1 VRDWEQYVRTH
12 LSLPGLVHERESRI
26 VRELSSQLEDFYREA
41 VAGGMTEGEAD
52 AHARAQVTDWTQL
65 ASTLTDVDRPH
76 ARGHIDRWSDGLDD
90 RAHEKPGR
98 WHVMNAFAQ
107 DLKYAMRSLGKQP
120 GFAALAIAMLAVG
133 IGATVAIFALTFA
146 VLYKPLPFTEPSRL
160 MLVHLL
166 APDREAPGVSSPMI
180 WSYPKYRVFREHQQV
195 FESSSTFTGWTWN
208 LTGAGAPEQVTGELV
223 DGTYLPLLGVAP
235 QLGRSFNAEET
246 QAGGSPKL
254 AVIAH
259 GFWLN
264 RLGSDPGV
272 LGRSIGLNGVPYTI
286 IGVLPEGFR
295 GLTGQAELFVPVTTQ
310 AAADLDEKWN
320 HTYWVVARRRPDVTV
335 EQAEAAARVLGGVV
349 SREIGEPSGKQRL
362 DWGATAVSLND
373 ERVDPL
379 IRRSVLLLLAAVGSV
394 LLIVCLNLANLTL
407 ARGMARAREVA
418 IRSALG
424 ASRLRIMRQLMAESV
439 VLALVGGILGTLVAY
454 GALSAGAAFL
464 PDLRMVLP
472 RNLSAGLTRVGLSLL
487 GVDLAAFAGMAGV
500 TSLAALLFG
509 LGPAWRAS
517 RRDPIDTMKTGT
529 SGSVSHGTRGLSLR
543 NLLVVGEMAI
553 ALVVLTAGGL
563 MVKSVLRL
571 QATDL
576 GFQPRSL
583 LTVRMVLPGP
593 QYNPAR
599 ASQFIMNLIER
610 LESRPGMESVAFGS
624 CAPVSGGCNRTSA
637 KLPGGVVPPHW
648 SDTPIGVVWASPRY
662 FETMGIR
669 LVRGRLFTPQDR
681 TGQPKV
687 VVVNETAAR
696 TYWRGEDPIG
706 KRIALGQGGFG
717 DGAEVVGIVADV
729 RYGAV
734 ETTVGP
740 DAYLPLLQTPRAA
753 GFLFVRTDGGPE
765 PIIPQIRA
773 EVQALDPNLP
783 LIDVKMMASRF
794 GEATW
799 RQRSS
804 AWLLA
809 IFSLFAL
816 TLAATGIYA
825 VMSQGVEQRRREIG
839 VRLALGAG
847 RSDIL
852 RLIIG
857 RVTVMAIAGIA
868 LGLLIAV
875 PAMQLLRALLYQ
887 VTPGDPTVFVALA
900 SVVLAVTLLAGY
912 IPARR
917 ATRVDPLVTLR
928 AE

>member
-1 VRDWEQYVRTH
+1 MGT
-12 LSLPGLVHERESRI
+12 
-26 VRELSSQLEDFYREA
+26 
-41 VAGGMTEGEAD
+41 
-52 AHARAQVTDWTQL
+52 
-65 ASTLTDVDRPH
+65 
-76 ARGHIDRWSDGLDD
+76 
-90 RAHEKPGR
+90 
-98 WHVMNAFAQ
+98 FAQ
-107 DLKYAMRSLGKQP
+107 DLRYAVRSLVKQP
-120 GFAALAIAMLAVG
+120 AFSALAIAMLAIG

-146 VLYKPLPFTEPSRL
+146 VLYKPLPFADPSRL

-180 WSYPKYRVFREHQQV
+180 WSYPKYRVFRDHQQV

-223 DGTYLPLLGVAP
+223 DGTYLPLLGVSP
-235 QLGRSFNAEET
+235 RLGRSFSSEDT
-246 QAGGSPKL
+246 QAAGSPKL
-254 AVIAH
+254 AVIGH
-259 GFWLN
+259 GFWVN
-264 RLGSDPGV
+264 RLGSDRGV
-272 LGRSIGLNGVPYTI
+272 LGRSIGLNGAPYTI

-310 AAADLDEKWN
+310 PAADLEEKWN
-320 HTYWVVARRRPDVTV
+320 HTYWVVARRQADVTV

-349 SREIGEPSGKQRL
+349 SRQIGEPSGEQRSE
-362 DWGATAVSLND
+362 WGAMTVSLND

-379 IRRSVLLLLAAVGSV
+379 IRRSILLLLAAVGSV
-394 LLIVCLNLANLTL
+394 LLIVCLNLASLTL
-407 ARGMARAREVA
+407 ARGVARAREVA

-439 VLALVGGILGTLVAY
+439 VLALVGGVLGTLVAY
-454 GALSAGAAFL
+454 GTLSAGAAFL

-472 RNLSAGLTRVGLSLL
+472 RNLSAGLTRVGLGLL
-487 GVDLAAFAGMAGV
+487 GIDLASFVAIAGV

-517 RRDPIDTMKTGT
+517 RRDPIDTMKTST

-571 QATDL
+571 QATEL
-576 GFQPRSL
+576 GFRPASL
-583 LTVRMVLPGP
+583 LSVRMVLPGP

-599 ASQFIMNLIER
+599 ASQFLMDLIER
-610 LESRPGMESVAFGS
+610 LESRPGMQSVAYGS
-624 CAPVSGGCNRTSA
+624 CAPVTGGCNRTSA
-637 KLPGGVVPPHW
+637 KFPGRVLPP
-648 SDTPIGVVWASPRY
+648 DRTETPIGVLWASPRY

-669 LVRGRLFTPQDR
+669 LLRGRLFTPHDR
-681 TGQPKV
+681 AGQPKV
-687 VVVNETAAR
+687 VVVNETAAL
-696 TYWRGEDPIG
+696 TYWPGEDPIG

-717 DGAEVVGIVADV
+717 DGAEVIGIVADV
-729 RYGAV
+729 RYRAV
-734 ETTVGP
+734 ETAVLP
-740 DAYLPLLQTPRAA
+740 DAYLPLLQAPRAQ
-753 GFLFVRTDGGPE
+753 GFLFVRTDGAPE
-765 PIIPQIRA
+765 SIVPQIRT

-783 LIDVKMMASRF
+783 LIDVKMMATRF

-804 AWLLA
+804 AWLLGL
-809 IFSLFAL
+809 FSLLAL
-816 TLAATGIYA
+816 ALAATGIYA
-825 VMSQGVEQRRREIG
+825 VMAQGVEQRRREIG

-857 RVTVMAIAGIA
+857 RVTAMAIAGIA
-868 LGLLIAV
+868 LGILIAV

-887 VTPGDPTVFVALA
+887 VTPGDPSVFVGLA
-900 SVVLAVTLLAGY
+900 GVVLAVTLLAGY

-917 ATRVDPLVTLR
+917 ATRVDPVVTLR

>member
-1 VRDWEQYVRTH
+1 MGT
-12 LSLPGLVHERESRI
+12 
-26 VRELSSQLEDFYREA
+26 
-41 VAGGMTEGEAD
+41 
-52 AHARAQVTDWTQL
+52 
-65 ASTLTDVDRPH
+65 
-76 ARGHIDRWSDGLDD
+76 
-90 RAHEKPGR
+90 
-98 WHVMNAFAQ
+98 FAQ
-107 DLKYAMRSLGKQP
+107 DLRYAVRSLVKQP
-120 GFAALAIAMLAVG
+120 AFSALAIAMLAIG

-146 VLYKPLPFTEPSRL
+146 VLYKPLPFADPSRL

-180 WSYPKYRVFREHQQV
+180 WSYPKYRVFRDHQQV

-223 DGTYLPLLGVAP
+223 DGTYLPLLGVSP
-235 QLGRSFNAEET
+235 RLGRSFSSEDT
-246 QAGGSPKL
+246 QAAGSPKL
-254 AVIAH
+254 AVIGH
-259 GFWLN
+259 GFWVN
-264 RLGSDPGV
+264 RLGSDRGV
-272 LGRSIGLNGVPYTI
+272 LGRSIGLNGAPYTI

-310 AAADLDEKWN
+310 PAADLEEKWN
-320 HTYWVVARRRPDVTV
+320 HTYWVVARRQADVTV

-349 SREIGEPSGKQRL
+349 SREIGEPSGEQRSE
-362 DWGATAVSLND
+362 WGAMTVSLND

-379 IRRSVLLLLAAVGSV
+379 IRRSILLLLAAVGSV
-394 LLIVCLNLANLTL
+394 LLIVCLNLASLTL
-407 ARGMARAREVA
+407 ARGVARAREVA

-439 VLALVGGILGTLVAY
+439 VLALVGGVLGTLVAY
-454 GALSAGAAFL
+454 GTLSAGAAFL

-472 RNLSAGLTRVGLSLL
+472 RNLSAGLTRVGLGLL
-487 GVDLAAFAGMAGV
+487 GIDLASFVAIAGV

-517 RRDPIDTMKTGT
+517 RRDPIDTMKTST

-571 QATDL
+571 QATEL
-576 GFQPRSL
+576 GFRPASL
-583 LTVRMVLPGP
+583 LSVRMVLPGP

-599 ASQFIMNLIER
+599 ASQFLMDLIER
-610 LESRPGMESVAFGS
+610 LESRPGMQSVAYGS
-624 CAPVSGGCNRTSA
+624 CAPVTGGCNRTSA
-637 KLPGGVVPPHW
+637 KFPGRVLPP
-648 SDTPIGVVWASPRY
+648 DRTETPIGVLWASPRY

-669 LVRGRLFTPQDR
+669 LLRGRLFTPHDR
-681 TGQPKV
+681 AGQPKV
-687 VVVNETAAR
+687 VVVNETAAL
-696 TYWRGEDPIG
+696 TYWPGEDPIG

-717 DGAEVVGIVADV
+717 DGAEVIGIVADV
-729 RYGAV
+729 RYRAV
-734 ETTVGP
+734 ETAVLP
-740 DAYLPLLQTPRAA
+740 DAYLPLLQAPRAQ
-753 GFLFVRTDGGPE
+753 GFLFVRTDGAPE
-765 PIIPQIRA
+765 SIVPQIRT

-783 LIDVKMMASRF
+783 LIDVKMMATRF
-794 GEATW
+794 GDATW

-804 AWLLA
+804 AWLLG
-809 IFSLFAL
+809 IFSLLAL
-816 TLAATGIYA
+816 ALLATGIYA

-839 VRLALGAG
+839 VRLALGAA
-847 RSDIL
+847 RRDIL

-857 RVTVMAIAGIA
+857 RVTAMAIAGIA
-868 LGLLIAV
+868 LGVLIAV

-887 VTPGDPTVFVALA
+887 VTPGDPSVFVLLA
-900 SVVLAVTLLAGY
+900 GVVLAVTLLAGY
-912 IPARR
+912 LPARR

>member
-1 VRDWEQYVRTH
+1 MGT
-12 LSLPGLVHERESRI
+12 
-26 VRELSSQLEDFYREA
+26 
-41 VAGGMTEGEAD
+41 
-52 AHARAQVTDWTQL
+52 
-65 ASTLTDVDRPH
+65 
-76 ARGHIDRWSDGLDD
+76 
-90 RAHEKPGR
+90 
-98 WHVMNAFAQ
+98 FAQ
-107 DLKYAMRSLGKQP
+107 DLRYAVRSLVKQP
-120 GFAALAIAMLAVG
+120 AFSALAIAMLAIG

-146 VLYKPLPFTEPSRL
+146 VLYKPLPFADPSRL

-180 WSYPKYRVFREHQQV
+180 WSYPKYRVFRDHQQV

-223 DGTYLPLLGVAP
+223 DGTYLPLLGVSP
-235 QLGRSFNAEET
+235 RLGRSFSSEDT
-246 QAGGSPKL
+246 QAAGSPKL
-254 AVIAH
+254 AVIGH
-259 GFWLN
+259 GFWVN
-264 RLGSDPGV
+264 RLGSDRGV
-272 LGRSIGLNGVPYTI
+272 LGRSIGLNGAPYTI

-310 AAADLDEKWN
+310 PAADLEEKWN
-320 HTYWVVARRRPDVTV
+320 HTYWVVARRQADVTV

-349 SREIGEPSGKQRL
+349 SREIGEPSGEQRSE
-362 DWGATAVSLND
+362 WGAMAVSLND

-379 IRRSVLLLLAAVGSV
+379 IRRSILLLLAAVGSV
-394 LLIVCLNLANLTL
+394 LLIVCLNLASLTL
-407 ARGMARAREVA
+407 ARGVARAREVA

-439 VLALVGGILGTLVAY
+439 VLALVGGVLGTLVAY
-454 GALSAGAAFL
+454 GTLSAGAAFL

-472 RNLSAGLTRVGLSLL
+472 RNLSAGLTRVGLGLL
-487 GVDLAAFAGMAGV
+487 GIDLASFVAIAGV

-517 RRDPIDTMKTGT
+517 RRDPIDTMKTST

-571 QATDL
+571 QATEL
-576 GFQPRSL
+576 GFRPASL
-583 LTVRMVLPGP
+583 LSVRMVLPGP

-599 ASQFIMNLIER
+599 ASQFLMDLIER
-610 LESRPGMESVAFGS
+610 LESRPGMQSVAYGS
-624 CAPVSGGCNRTSA
+624 CAPVTGGCNRTSA
-637 KLPGGVVPPHW
+637 KFPGRVLPP
-648 SDTPIGVVWASPRY
+648 DRTETPIGVLWASPRY

-669 LVRGRLFTPQDR
+669 LLRGRLFTPHDR
-681 TGQPKV
+681 AGQPKV
-687 VVVNETAAR
+687 VVVNETAAL
-696 TYWRGEDPIG
+696 TYWPGEDPIG

-717 DGAEVVGIVADV
+717 DGAEVIGIVADV
-729 RYGAV
+729 RYRAV
-734 ETTVGP
+734 ETAVLP
-740 DAYLPLLQTPRAA
+740 DAYLPLLQAPRAQ
-753 GFLFVRTDGGPE
+753 GFLFVRTDGAPE
-765 PIIPQIRA
+765 SIVPQIRT

-783 LIDVKMMASRF
+783 LIDVKMMATRF

-804 AWLLA
+804 AWLLGL
-809 IFSLFAL
+809 FSLLAL
-816 TLAATGIYA
+816 ALAATGIYA
-825 VMSQGVEQRRREIG
+825 VMAQGVEQRRREIG

-857 RVTVMAIAGIA
+857 RVTAMAIAGIA
-868 LGLLIAV
+868 LGILMAV

-887 VTPGDPTVFVALA
+887 VTPGDPSVFVGLA
-900 SVVLAVTLLAGY
+900 GVVLAVTLLAGY

>member
-1 VRDWEQYVRTH
+1 MGT
-12 LSLPGLVHERESRI
+12 
-26 VRELSSQLEDFYREA
+26 
-41 VAGGMTEGEAD
+41 
-52 AHARAQVTDWTQL
+52 
-65 ASTLTDVDRPH
+65 
-76 ARGHIDRWSDGLDD
+76 
-90 RAHEKPGR
+90 
-98 WHVMNAFAQ
+98 FAQ
-107 DLKYAMRSLGKQP
+107 DLRYAVRSLVKQP
-120 GFAALAIAMLAVG
+120 AFSALAIAMLAIG

-146 VLYKPLPFTEPSRL
+146 VLYKPLPFADPSRL

-180 WSYPKYRVFREHQQV
+180 WSYPKYRVFRDHQQV

-223 DGTYLPLLGVAP
+223 DGTYLPLLGVSP
-235 QLGRSFNAEET
+235 RLGRSFSSEDT
-246 QAGGSPKL
+246 QAAGSPKL
-254 AVIAH
+254 AVIGH
-259 GFWLN
+259 GFWVN
-264 RLGSDPGV
+264 RLGSDRGV
-272 LGRSIGLNGVPYTI
+272 LGRSIGLNGAPYTI

-310 AAADLDEKWN
+310 PAADLEEKWN
-320 HTYWVVARRRPDVTV
+320 HTYWVVARRQADVTV

-349 SREIGEPSGKQRL
+349 SREIGEPSGEQRSE
-362 DWGATAVSLND
+362 WGAMAVSLND

-379 IRRSVLLLLAAVGSV
+379 IRRSILLLLAAVGSV
-394 LLIVCLNLANLTL
+394 LLIVCLNLASLTL
-407 ARGMARAREVA
+407 ARGVARAREVA

-439 VLALVGGILGTLVAY
+439 VLALVGGVLGTLVAY
-454 GALSAGAAFL
+454 GTLSAGAAFL

-472 RNLSAGLTRVGLSLL
+472 RNLSAGLTRVGLGLL
-487 GVDLAAFAGMAGV
+487 GIDLASFVAIAGV

-517 RRDPIDTMKTGT
+517 RRDPIDTMKTST

-571 QATDL
+571 QATEL
-576 GFQPRSL
+576 GFRPASL
-583 LTVRMVLPGP
+583 LSVRMVLPGP

-599 ASQFIMNLIER
+599 ASQFLMDLIER
-610 LESRPGMESVAFGS
+610 LESRPGMQSVAYGS
-624 CAPVSGGCNRTSA
+624 CAPVTGGCNRTSA
-637 KLPGGVVPPHW
+637 KFPGRVLPP
-648 SDTPIGVVWASPRY
+648 DRTETPIGVLWASPRY

-669 LVRGRLFTPQDR
+669 LLRGRLFTPDDR
-681 TGQPKV
+681 AGQPKV
-687 VVVNETAAR
+687 VVVNETAAL
-696 TYWRGEDPIG
+696 TYWPGEDPIG

-717 DGAEVVGIVADV
+717 DGAEVIGIVADV
-729 RYGAV
+729 RYRAV
-734 ETTVGP
+734 ETAVLP
-740 DAYLPLLQTPRAA
+740 DAYLPLLQAPRAQ
-753 GFLFVRTDGGPE
+753 GFLFVRTDGAPE
-765 PIIPQIRA
+765 SIVPQIRT

-783 LIDVKMMASRF
+783 LIDVKMMATRF

-804 AWLLA
+804 AWLLGL
-809 IFSLFAL
+809 FSLLAL
-816 TLAATGIYA
+816 ALAATGIYA
-825 VMSQGVEQRRREIG
+825 VMAQGVEQRRREIG

-857 RVTVMAIAGIA
+857 RVTAMAIAGIA
-868 LGLLIAV
+868 LGILIAV

-887 VTPGDPTVFVALA
+887 VTPGDPSVFVGLA
-900 SVVLAVTLLAGY
+900 GVVLAVTLLAGY

>member
-1 VRDWEQYVRTH
+1 MGT
-12 LSLPGLVHERESRI
+12 
-26 VRELSSQLEDFYREA
+26 
-41 VAGGMTEGEAD
+41 
-52 AHARAQVTDWTQL
+52 
-65 ASTLTDVDRPH
+65 
-76 ARGHIDRWSDGLDD
+76 
-90 RAHEKPGR
+90 
-98 WHVMNAFAQ
+98 FAQ
-107 DLKYAMRSLGKQP
+107 DLRYAVRSLVKQP
-120 GFAALAIAMLAVG
+120 AFSALAIAMLAIG

-146 VLYKPLPFTEPSRL
+146 VLYKPLPFADPSRL

-180 WSYPKYRVFREHQQV
+180 WSYPKYRVFRDHQQV

-223 DGTYLPLLGVAP
+223 DGTYLPLLGVSP
-235 QLGRSFNAEET
+235 RLGRSFSSEDT
-246 QAGGSPKL
+246 QAAGSPKL
-254 AVIAH
+254 AVIGH
-259 GFWLN
+259 GFWVN
-264 RLGSDPGV
+264 RLGSDRGV
-272 LGRSIGLNGVPYTI
+272 LGRSIGLNGAPYTI

-310 AAADLDEKWN
+310 PAADLEEKWN
-320 HTYWVVARRRPDVTV
+320 HTYWVVARRQADVTV

-349 SREIGEPSGKQRL
+349 SREIGEPSGEQRSE
-362 DWGATAVSLND
+362 WGAMAVSLND

-379 IRRSVLLLLAAVGSV
+379 IRRSILLLLAAVGSV
-394 LLIVCLNLANLTL
+394 LLIVCLNLASLTL
-407 ARGMARAREVA
+407 ARGVARAREVA

-439 VLALVGGILGTLVAY
+439 VLALVGGVLGTLVAY
-454 GALSAGAAFL
+454 GTLSAGAAFL

-472 RNLSAGLTRVGLSLL
+472 RNLSAGLTRVGLGLL
-487 GVDLAAFAGMAGV
+487 GIDLASFVAIAGV

-517 RRDPIDTMKTGT
+517 RRDPIDTMKTST

-571 QATDL
+571 QATEL
-576 GFQPRSL
+576 GFRPASL
-583 LTVRMVLPGP
+583 LSVRMVLPGP

-599 ASQFIMNLIER
+599 ASQFLMDLIER
-610 LESRPGMESVAFGS
+610 LESRPGMQSVAYGS
-624 CAPVSGGCNRTSA
+624 CAPVTGGCNRTSA
-637 KLPGGVVPPHW
+637 KFPGRVLPP
-648 SDTPIGVVWASPRY
+648 DRTETPIGVLWASPRY

-669 LVRGRLFTPQDR
+669 LLRGRLFTPHDR
-681 TGQPKV
+681 AGQPKV
-687 VVVNETAAR
+687 VVVNETAAL
-696 TYWRGEDPIG
+696 TYWPGEDPIG

-717 DGAEVVGIVADV
+717 DGAEVIGIVADV
-729 RYGAV
+729 RYRAV
-734 ETTVGP
+734 ETAVLP
-740 DAYLPLLQTPRAA
+740 DAYLPLLQAPRAQ
-753 GFLFVRTDGGPE
+753 GFLFVRTDGAPE
-765 PIIPQIRA
+765 SIVPQIRT

-783 LIDVKMMASRF
+783 LIDVKMMATRF

-804 AWLLA
+804 AWLLGL
-809 IFSLFAL
+809 FSLLAL
-816 TLAATGIYA
+816 ALAATGIYA
-825 VMSQGVEQRRREIG
+825 VMAQGVEQRRREIG
-839 VRLALGAG
+839 VGLALGAG

-857 RVTVMAIAGIA
+857 RVTAMAIAGIA
-868 LGLLIAV
+868 LGILMAV

-887 VTPGDPTVFVALA
+887 VTPGDPSVFVGLA
-900 SVVLAVTLLAGY
+900 GVVLAVTLLAGY

>member
-1 VRDWEQYVRTH
+1 MGT
-12 LSLPGLVHERESRI
+12 
-26 VRELSSQLEDFYREA
+26 
-41 VAGGMTEGEAD
+41 
-52 AHARAQVTDWTQL
+52 
-65 ASTLTDVDRPH
+65 
-76 ARGHIDRWSDGLDD
+76 
-90 RAHEKPGR
+90 
-98 WHVMNAFAQ
+98 FAQ
-107 DLKYAMRSLGKQP
+107 DLRYAVRSLVKQP
-120 GFAALAIAMLAVG
+120 AFSALAIAMLAIG

-146 VLYKPLPFTEPSRL
+146 VLYKPLPFADPSRL

-180 WSYPKYRVFREHQQV
+180 WSYPKYRVFRDHQQV

-223 DGTYLPLLGVAP
+223 DGTYLPLLGVSP
-235 QLGRSFNAEET
+235 RLGRSFSSEDT
-246 QAGGSPKL
+246 QAAGSPKL
-254 AVIAH
+254 AVIGH
-259 GFWLN
+259 GFWVN
-264 RLGSDPGV
+264 RLGSDRGV
-272 LGRSIGLNGVPYTI
+272 LGRSIGLNGAPYTI

-310 AAADLDEKWN
+310 PAADLEEKWN
-320 HTYWVVARRRPDVTV
+320 HTYWVVARRQADVTV

-349 SREIGEPSGKQRL
+349 SREIGEPSGEQRSE
-362 DWGATAVSLND
+362 WGAMAVSLND

-379 IRRSVLLLLAAVGSV
+379 IRRSILLLLAAVGSV
-394 LLIVCLNLANLTL
+394 LLIVCLNLASLTL
-407 ARGMARAREVA
+407 ARGVARAREVA

-439 VLALVGGILGTLVAY
+439 VLALVGGVLGTLVAY
-454 GALSAGAAFL
+454 GTLSAGAAFL

-472 RNLSAGLTRVGLSLL
+472 RNLSAGLTRVGLGLL
-487 GVDLAAFAGMAGV
+487 GIDLASFVAIAGV

-517 RRDPIDTMKTGT
+517 RRDPIDTMKTST

-571 QATDL
+571 QATEL
-576 GFQPRSL
+576 GFRPASL
-583 LTVRMVLPGP
+583 LSVRMVLPGP

-599 ASQFIMNLIER
+599 ASQFLMDLIER
-610 LESRPGMESVAFGS
+610 LESRPGMQSVAYGS
-624 CAPVSGGCNRTSA
+624 CAPVTGGCNRTSA
-637 KLPGGVVPPHW
+637 KFPGRVLPP
-648 SDTPIGVVWASPRY
+648 DRTETPIGVLWASPRY

-669 LVRGRLFTPQDR
+669 LLRGRLFTPHDR
-681 TGQPKV
+681 AGQPKV
-687 VVVNETAAR
+687 VVVNETAAL
-696 TYWRGEDPIG
+696 TYWPGEDPIG

-717 DGAEVVGIVADV
+717 DGAEVIGIVADV
-729 RYGAV
+729 RYRAV
-734 ETTVGP
+734 ETAVLP
-740 DAYLPLLQTPRAA
+740 DAYLPLLQAPRAQ
-753 GFLFVRTDGGPE
+753 GFLFVRTDGAPE
-765 PIIPQIRA
+765 SIVPQIRT

-783 LIDVKMMASRF
+783 LIDVKMMATRF

-804 AWLLA
+804 AWLLGL
-809 IFSLFAL
+809 FSLLAL
-816 TLAATGIYA
+816 ALAATGIYA
-825 VMSQGVEQRRREIG
+825 VMAQGVEQRRREIG

-857 RVTVMAIAGIA
+857 RVTAMAIAGIA
-868 LGLLIAV
+868 LGILIAV

-887 VTPGDPTVFVALA
+887 VTPGDPSVFVGLA
-900 SVVLAVTLLAGY
+900 GVVLAVTLLAGY

>member
-1 VRDWEQYVRTH
+1 MGT
-12 LSLPGLVHERESRI
+12 
-26 VRELSSQLEDFYREA
+26 
-41 VAGGMTEGEAD
+41 
-52 AHARAQVTDWTQL
+52 
-65 ASTLTDVDRPH
+65 
-76 ARGHIDRWSDGLDD
+76 
-90 RAHEKPGR
+90 
-98 WHVMNAFAQ
+98 FAQ
-107 DLKYAMRSLGKQP
+107 DLRYAVRSLVKQP
-120 GFAALAIAMLAVG
+120 AFSALAIAMLAIG

-146 VLYKPLPFTEPSRL
+146 VLYKPLPFADPSRL

-180 WSYPKYRVFREHQQV
+180 WSYPKYRVFRDHQQV

-223 DGTYLPLLGVAP
+223 DGTYLPLLGVSP
-235 QLGRSFNAEET
+235 RLGRSFSSEDT
-246 QAGGSPKL
+246 QAAGSPKL
-254 AVIAH
+254 AVIGH
-259 GFWLN
+259 GFWVN
-264 RLGSDPGV
+264 RLGSDRGV
-272 LGRSIGLNGVPYTI
+272 LGRSIGLNGAPYTI

-310 AAADLDEKWN
+310 PAADLEEKWN
-320 HTYWVVARRRPDVTV
+320 HTYWVVARRQADVTV

-349 SREIGEPSGKQRL
+349 SREIGEPSGEQHSE
-362 DWGATAVSLND
+362 WGAMAVSLND

-379 IRRSVLLLLAAVGSV
+379 IRRSILLLLAAVGSV
-394 LLIVCLNLANLTL
+394 LLIVCLNLASLTL
-407 ARGMARAREVA
+407 ARGVARAREVA

-439 VLALVGGILGTLVAY
+439 VLALVGGVLGTLVAY
-454 GALSAGAAFL
+454 GTLSAGAAFL

-472 RNLSAGLTRVGLSLL
+472 RNLSAGLTRVGLGLL
-487 GVDLAAFAGMAGV
+487 GIDLASFVAIAGV

-517 RRDPIDTMKTGT
+517 RRDPIDTMKTST

-571 QATDL
+571 QATEL
-576 GFQPRSL
+576 GFRPASL
-583 LTVRMVLPGP
+583 LSVRMVLPGP

-599 ASQFIMNLIER
+599 ASQFLMDLIER
-610 LESRPGMESVAFGS
+610 LESRPGMQSVAYGS
-624 CAPVSGGCNRTSA
+624 CAPVTGGCNRTSA
-637 KLPGGVVPPHW
+637 KFPGRVLPP
-648 SDTPIGVVWASPRY
+648 DRTETPIGVLWASPRY

-669 LVRGRLFTPQDR
+669 LLRGRLFTPHDR
-681 TGQPKV
+681 AGQPKV
-687 VVVNETAAR
+687 VVVNETAAL
-696 TYWRGEDPIG
+696 TYWPGEDPIG

-717 DGAEVVGIVADV
+717 DGAEVIGIVADV
-729 RYGAV
+729 RYRAV
-734 ETTVGP
+734 ETAVLP
-740 DAYLPLLQTPRAA
+740 DAYLPLLQAPRAQ
-753 GFLFVRTDGGPE
+753 GFLFVRTDGAPE
-765 PIIPQIRA
+765 SIVPQIRT

-783 LIDVKMMASRF
+783 LIDVKMMATRF

-804 AWLLA
+804 AWLLGL
-809 IFSLFAL
+809 FSLLAL
-816 TLAATGIYA
+816 ALAATGIYA
-825 VMSQGVEQRRREIG
+825 VMAQGVEQRRREIG

-857 RVTVMAIAGIA
+857 RVTAMAIAGIA
-868 LGLLIAV
+868 LGILIAV

-887 VTPGDPTVFVALA
+887 VTPGDPSVFVGLA
-900 SVVLAVTLLAGY
+900 GVVLAVTLLAGY

>member
-1 VRDWEQYVRTH
+1 MGT
-12 LSLPGLVHERESRI
+12 
-26 VRELSSQLEDFYREA
+26 
-41 VAGGMTEGEAD
+41 
-52 AHARAQVTDWTQL
+52 
-65 ASTLTDVDRPH
+65 
-76 ARGHIDRWSDGLDD
+76 
-90 RAHEKPGR
+90 
-98 WHVMNAFAQ
+98 FAQ
-107 DLKYAMRSLGKQP
+107 DLRYAVRSLVKQP
-120 GFAALAIAMLAVG
+120 AFSALAIAMLAIG

-146 VLYKPLPFTEPSRL
+146 VLYKPLPFADPSRL

-180 WSYPKYRVFREHQQV
+180 WSYPKYRVFRDHQQV

-223 DGTYLPLLGVAP
+223 DGTYLPLLGVSP
-235 QLGRSFNAEET
+235 RLGRSFSSEDT
-246 QAGGSPKL
+246 QAAGSPKL
-254 AVIAH
+254 AVIGH
-259 GFWLN
+259 GFWVN
-264 RLGSDPGV
+264 RLGSDRGV
-272 LGRSIGLNGVPYTI
+272 LGRSIGLNGAPYTI

-310 AAADLDEKWN
+310 PAADLEEKWN
-320 HTYWVVARRRPDVTV
+320 HTYWVVARRQADVTV

-349 SREIGEPSGKQRL
+349 SREIGEPSGEQRSE
-362 DWGATAVSLND
+362 WGAMAVSLND

-379 IRRSVLLLLAAVGSV
+379 IRRSILLLLAAVGSV
-394 LLIVCLNLANLTL
+394 LLIVCLNLASLTL
-407 ARGMARAREVA
+407 ARGVARAREVA

-439 VLALVGGILGTLVAY
+439 VLALVGGVLGTLVAY
-454 GALSAGAAFL
+454 GTLSAGAAFL

-472 RNLSAGLTRVGLSLL
+472 RNLSAGLTRVGLGLL
-487 GVDLAAFAGMAGV
+487 GIDLASFVAIAGV

-517 RRDPIDTMKTGT
+517 RRDPIDTMKTST

-571 QATDL
+571 QATEL
-576 GFQPRSL
+576 GFRPASL
-583 LTVRMVLPGP
+583 LSVRMVLPGP

-599 ASQFIMNLIER
+599 ASQFLMDLIER
-610 LESRPGMESVAFGS
+610 LESRPGMQSVAYGS
-624 CAPVSGGCNRTSA
+624 CAPVTGGCNRTSA
-637 KLPGGVVPPHW
+637 KFPGRVLPPNW
-648 SDTPIGVVWASPRY
+648 TETPIGVLWASPRY

-669 LVRGRLFTPQDR
+669 VLRGRLFTPQDR
-681 TGQPKV
+681 AGQPKV
-687 VVVNETAAR
+687 VVVNETAAL
-696 TYWRGEDPIG
+696 TYWPGEDPIG

-717 DGAEVVGIVADV
+717 DGAEVIGIVADV
-729 RYGAV
+729 RYRAV
-734 ETTVGP
+734 ETAVLP
-740 DAYLPLLQTPRAA
+740 DAYLPLLQAPRAQ
-753 GFLFVRTDGGPE
+753 GFLFVRTDGAPE
-765 PIIPQIRA
+765 SIVPQIRT

-783 LIDVKMMASRF
+783 LIDVKMMATRF

-804 AWLLA
+804 AWLLGL
-809 IFSLFAL
+809 FSLLAL
-816 TLAATGIYA
+816 ALAATGIYA
-825 VMSQGVEQRRREIG
+825 VMAQGVEQRRREIG

-857 RVTVMAIAGIA
+857 RVTAMAIAGIA
-868 LGLLIAV
+868 LGILIAV

-887 VTPGDPTVFVALA
+887 VTPGDPSVFVGLA
-900 SVVLAVTLLAGY
+900 GVVLAVTLLAGY

>member
-1 VRDWEQYVRTH
+1 MGT
-12 LSLPGLVHERESRI
+12 
-26 VRELSSQLEDFYREA
+26 
-41 VAGGMTEGEAD
+41 
-52 AHARAQVTDWTQL
+52 
-65 ASTLTDVDRPH
+65 
-76 ARGHIDRWSDGLDD
+76 
-90 RAHEKPGR
+90 
-98 WHVMNAFAQ
+98 FAQ
-107 DLKYAMRSLGKQP
+107 DLRYAVRSLVKQP
-120 GFAALAIAMLAVG
+120 AFSALAIAMLAIG

-146 VLYKPLPFTEPSRL
+146 VLYKPLPFADPSRL

-180 WSYPKYRVFREHQQV
+180 WSYPKYRVFRDHQQV

-223 DGTYLPLLGVAP
+223 DGTYLPLLGVSP
-235 QLGRSFNAEET
+235 RLGRSFSSEDT
-246 QAGGSPKL
+246 QAAGSPKL
-254 AVIAH
+254 AVIGH
-259 GFWLN
+259 GFWVN
-264 RLGSDPGV
+264 RLGSDRGV
-272 LGRSIGLNGVPYTI
+272 LGRSIGLNGAPYTI

-310 AAADLDEKWN
+310 PAADLEEKWN
-320 HTYWVVARRRPDVTV
+320 HTYWVVARRQADVTV

-349 SREIGEPSGKQRL
+349 SREIGEPSGEQRSE
-362 DWGATAVSLND
+362 WGAMTVSLND

-379 IRRSVLLLLAAVGSV
+379 IRRSILLLLAAVGSV
-394 LLIVCLNLANLTL
+394 LLIVCLNLASLTL
-407 ARGMARAREVA
+407 ARGVARAREVA

-439 VLALVGGILGTLVAY
+439 VLALVGGVLGTLVAY
-454 GALSAGAAFL
+454 GTLSAGAAFL

-472 RNLSAGLTRVGLSLL
+472 RNLSAGLTRVGLGLL
-487 GVDLAAFAGMAGV
+487 GIDLASFVAIAGV

-517 RRDPIDTMKTGT
+517 RRDPIDTMKTST

-571 QATDL
+571 QATEL
-576 GFQPRSL
+576 GFRPASL
-583 LTVRMVLPGP
+583 LSVRMVLPGP

-599 ASQFIMNLIER
+599 ASQFLMDLIER
-610 LESRPGMESVAFGS
+610 LESRPGMQSVAYGS
-624 CAPVSGGCNRTSA
+624 CAPVTGGCNRTSA
-637 KLPGGVVPPHW
+637 KFPGRVLPP
-648 SDTPIGVVWASPRY
+648 DRTETPIGVLWASPRY

-669 LVRGRLFTPQDR
+669 LLRGRLFTPHDR
-681 TGQPKV
+681 AGQPKV
-687 VVVNETAAR
+687 VVVNETAAL
-696 TYWRGEDPIG
+696 TYWPGEDPIG

-717 DGAEVVGIVADV
+717 DGAEVIGIVADV
-729 RYGAV
+729 RYRAV
-734 ETTVGP
+734 ETAVLP
-740 DAYLPLLQTPRAA
+740 DAYLPLLQAPRAQ
-753 GFLFVRTDGGPE
+753 GFLFVRTDGAPE
-765 PIIPQIRA
+765 SIVPQIRT

-783 LIDVKMMASRF
+783 LIDVKMMATRF

-804 AWLLA
+804 AWLLGL
-809 IFSLFAL
+809 FSLLAL
-816 TLAATGIYA
+816 ALAATGIYA
-825 VMSQGVEQRRREIG
+825 VMAQGVEQRRREIG

-857 RVTVMAIAGIA
+857 RVTAMAIAGIA
-868 LGLLIAV
+868 LGILIAV

-887 VTPGDPTVFVALA
+887 VTPGDPSVFVGLA
-900 SVVLAVTLLAGY
+900 GVVLAVTLLAGY

-917 ATRVDPLVTLR
+917 ATRVDPVVTLR

>member
-1 VRDWEQYVRTH
+1 MGT
-12 LSLPGLVHERESRI
+12 
-26 VRELSSQLEDFYREA
+26 
-41 VAGGMTEGEAD
+41 
-52 AHARAQVTDWTQL
+52 
-65 ASTLTDVDRPH
+65 
-76 ARGHIDRWSDGLDD
+76 
-90 RAHEKPGR
+90 
-98 WHVMNAFAQ
+98 FAQ
-107 DLKYAMRSLGKQP
+107 DLRYAVRSLVKQP
-120 GFAALAIAMLAVG
+120 AFSALAIAMLAIG

-146 VLYKPLPFTEPSRL
+146 VLYKPLPFADPSRL

-180 WSYPKYRVFREHQQV
+180 WSYPKYRVFRDHQQV

-223 DGTYLPLLGVAP
+223 DGTYLPLLGVSP
-235 QLGRSFNAEET
+235 RLGRSFSSEDT
-246 QAGGSPKL
+246 QAAGSPKL
-254 AVIAH
+254 AVIGH
-259 GFWLN
+259 GFWVN
-264 RLGSDPGV
+264 RLGSDRGV
-272 LGRSIGLNGVPYTI
+272 LGRSIGLNGAPYTI

-310 AAADLDEKWN
+310 PAADLEEKWN
-320 HTYWVVARRRPDVTV
+320 HTYWVVARRQADVTV
-335 EQAEAAARVLGGVV
+335 EQAEAAASVLGGVV
-349 SREIGEPSGKQRL
+349 SREIGEPSGEQRSE
-362 DWGATAVSLND
+362 WGAMTVSLND

-379 IRRSVLLLLAAVGSV
+379 IRRSILLLLAAVGSV
-394 LLIVCLNLANLTL
+394 LLIVCLNLASLTL
-407 ARGMARAREVA
+407 ARGVARAREVA

-439 VLALVGGILGTLVAY
+439 VLALVGGVLGTLVAY
-454 GALSAGAAFL
+454 GTLSAGAAFL

-472 RNLSAGLTRVGLSLL
+472 RNLSAGLTRVGLGLL
-487 GVDLAAFAGMAGV
+487 GIDLASFVAIAGV

-517 RRDPIDTMKTGT
+517 RRDPIDTMKTST

-571 QATDL
+571 QATEL
-576 GFQPRSL
+576 GFRPASL
-583 LTVRMVLPGP
+583 LSVRMVLPGP

-599 ASQFIMNLIER
+599 ASQFLMDLIER
-610 LESRPGMESVAFGS
+610 LESRPGMQSVAYGS
-624 CAPVSGGCNRTSA
+624 CAPVTGGCNRTSA
-637 KLPGGVVPPHW
+637 KFPGRVLPP
-648 SDTPIGVVWASPRY
+648 DRTETPIGVLWASPRY

-669 LVRGRLFTPQDR
+669 LLRGRLFTPHDR
-681 TGQPKV
+681 AGQPKV
-687 VVVNETAAR
+687 VVVNETAAL
-696 TYWRGEDPIG
+696 TYWPGEDPIG

-717 DGAEVVGIVADV
+717 DGAEVIGIVADV
-729 RYGAV
+729 RYRAV
-734 ETTVGP
+734 ETAVLP
-740 DAYLPLLQTPRAA
+740 DAYLPLLQAPRAQ
-753 GFLFVRTDGGPE
+753 GFLFVRTDGAPE
-765 PIIPQIRA
+765 SIVPQIRT

-783 LIDVKMMASRF
+783 LIDVKMMATRF

-804 AWLLA
+804 AWLLGL
-809 IFSLFAL
+809 FSLLAL
-816 TLAATGIYA
+816 ALAATGIYA
-825 VMSQGVEQRRREIG
+825 VMAQGVEQRRREIG

-857 RVTVMAIAGIA
+857 RVTAMAIAGIA
-868 LGLLIAV
+868 LGILIAV

-887 VTPGDPTVFVALA
+887 VTPGDPSVFVGLA
-900 SVVLAVTLLAGY
+900 GVVLAVTLLAGY

-917 ATRVDPLVTLR
+917 ATRVDPVVTLR

>member
-1 VRDWEQYVRTH
+1 MGT
-12 LSLPGLVHERESRI
+12 
-26 VRELSSQLEDFYREA
+26 
-41 VAGGMTEGEAD
+41 
-52 AHARAQVTDWTQL
+52 
-65 ASTLTDVDRPH
+65 
-76 ARGHIDRWSDGLDD
+76 
-90 RAHEKPGR
+90 
-98 WHVMNAFAQ
+98 FAQ
-107 DLKYAMRSLGKQP
+107 DLRYAVRSLVKQP
-120 GFAALAIAMLAVG
+120 AFSALAIAMLAIG

-146 VLYKPLPFTEPSRL
+146 VLYKPLPFADPSRL

-180 WSYPKYRVFREHQQV
+180 WSYPKYRVFRDHQQV

-223 DGTYLPLLGVAP
+223 DGTYLPLLGVSP
-235 QLGRSFNAEET
+235 RLGRSFSSEDT
-246 QAGGSPKL
+246 QAAGSPKL
-254 AVIAH
+254 AVIGH
-259 GFWLN
+259 GFWVN
-264 RLGSDPGV
+264 RLGSDRGV
-272 LGRSIGLNGVPYTI
+272 LGRSIGLNGAPYTI

-310 AAADLDEKWN
+310 PAADLEEKWN
-320 HTYWVVARRRPDVTV
+320 HTYWVVARRQADVTV
-335 EQAEAAARVLGGVV
+335 EQAEAAASVLGGVV
-349 SREIGEPSGKQRL
+349 SREIGEPSGEQRSE
-362 DWGATAVSLND
+362 WGAMAVSLND

-379 IRRSVLLLLAAVGSV
+379 IRRSILLLLAAVGSV
-394 LLIVCLNLANLTL
+394 LLIVCLNLASLTL
-407 ARGMARAREVA
+407 ARGVARAREVA

-439 VLALVGGILGTLVAY
+439 VLALVGGVLGTLVAY
-454 GALSAGAAFL
+454 GTLSAGAAFL

-472 RNLSAGLTRVGLSLL
+472 RNLSAGLTRVGLGLL
-487 GVDLAAFAGMAGV
+487 GIDLASFVAIAGV

-517 RRDPIDTMKTGT
+517 RRDPIDTMKTST

-571 QATDL
+571 QATEL
-576 GFQPRSL
+576 GFRPASL
-583 LTVRMVLPGP
+583 LSVRMVLPGP

-599 ASQFIMNLIER
+599 ASQFLMDLIER
-610 LESRPGMESVAFGS
+610 LESRPGMQSVAYGS
-624 CAPVSGGCNRTSA
+624 CAPVTGGCNRTSA
-637 KLPGGVVPPHW
+637 KFPGRVLPP
-648 SDTPIGVVWASPRY
+648 DRTETPIGVLWASPRY

-669 LVRGRLFTPQDR
+669 LLRGRLFTPHDR
-681 TGQPKV
+681 AGQPKV
-687 VVVNETAAR
+687 VVVNETAAL
-696 TYWRGEDPIG
+696 TYWPGEDPIG

-717 DGAEVVGIVADV
+717 DGAEVIGIVADV
-729 RYGAV
+729 RYRAV
-734 ETTVGP
+734 ETAVLP
-740 DAYLPLLQTPRAA
+740 DAYLPLLQAPRAQ
-753 GFLFVRTDGGPE
+753 GFLFVRTDGAPE
-765 PIIPQIRA
+765 SIVPQIRT

-783 LIDVKMMASRF
+783 LIDVKMMATRF

-804 AWLLA
+804 AWLLGL
-809 IFSLFAL
+809 FSLLAL
-816 TLAATGIYA
+816 ALAATGIYA
-825 VMSQGVEQRRREIG
+825 VMAQGVEQRRREIG

-857 RVTVMAIAGIA
+857 RVTAMAIAGIA
-868 LGLLIAV
+868 LGILIAV

-887 VTPGDPTVFVALA
+887 VTPGDPSVFVGLA
-900 SVVLAVTLLAGY
+900 GVVLAVTLLAGY

-917 ATRVDPLVTLR
+917 ATRVDPVVTLR

>member
-1 VRDWEQYVRTH
+1 MGT
-12 LSLPGLVHERESRI
+12 
-26 VRELSSQLEDFYREA
+26 
-41 VAGGMTEGEAD
+41 
-52 AHARAQVTDWTQL
+52 
-65 ASTLTDVDRPH
+65 
-76 ARGHIDRWSDGLDD
+76 
-90 RAHEKPGR
+90 
-98 WHVMNAFAQ
+98 FAQ
-107 DLKYAMRSLGKQP
+107 DLRYAVRSLVKQP
-120 GFAALAIAMLAVG
+120 AFSALAIAMLAIG

-146 VLYKPLPFTEPSRL
+146 VLYKPLPFADPSRL

-180 WSYPKYRVFREHQQV
+180 WSYPKYRVFRDHQQV

-223 DGTYLPLLGVAP
+223 DGTYLPLLGVSP
-235 QLGRSFNAEET
+235 RLGRSFSSEDT
-246 QAGGSPKL
+246 QAAGSPKL
-254 AVIAH
+254 AVIGH
-259 GFWLN
+259 GFWVN
-264 RLGSDPGV
+264 RLGSDRGV
-272 LGRSIGLNGVPYTI
+272 LGRSIGLNGAPYTI

-310 AAADLDEKWN
+310 PAADLEEKWN
-320 HTYWVVARRRPDVTV
+320 HTYWVVARRQADVTV

-349 SREIGEPSGKQRL
+349 SREIGEPSGEQRSE
-362 DWGATAVSLND
+362 WGAMAVSLND

-379 IRRSVLLLLAAVGSV
+379 IRRSILLLLAAVGSV
-394 LLIVCLNLANLTL
+394 LLIVCLNLASLTL
-407 ARGMARAREVA
+407 ARGVARAREVA

-439 VLALVGGILGTLVAY
+439 VLALVGGVLGTLVAY
-454 GALSAGAAFL
+454 GTLSAGAAFL

-472 RNLSAGLTRVGLSLL
+472 RNLSAGLTRVGLGLL
-487 GVDLAAFAGMAGV
+487 GIDLASFVAIAGV

-517 RRDPIDTMKTGT
+517 RRDPIDTMKTST

-571 QATDL
+571 QATEL
-576 GFQPRSL
+576 GFRPASL
-583 LTVRMVLPGP
+583 LSVRMVLPGP

-599 ASQFIMNLIER
+599 ASQFLMDLIER
-610 LESRPGMESVAFGS
+610 LESRPGMQSVAYGS
-624 CAPVSGGCNRTSA
+624 CAPVTGGCNRTSA
-637 KLPGGVVPPHW
+637 KFPGRVLPP
-648 SDTPIGVVWASPRY
+648 DRTETPIGVLWASPRY

-669 LVRGRLFTPQDR
+669 LLRGRLFTPHDR
-681 TGQPKV
+681 AGQPKV
-687 VVVNETAAR
+687 VVVNETAAL
-696 TYWRGEDPIG
+696 TYWPGEDPIG

-717 DGAEVVGIVADV
+717 DGAEVIGIVADV
-729 RYGAV
+729 RYRAV
-734 ETTVGP
+734 ETAVLP
-740 DAYLPLLQTPRAA
+740 DAYLPLLQAPRAQ
-753 GFLFVRTDGGPE
+753 GFLFVRTDGAPE
-765 PIIPQIRA
+765 SIVPQIRT
-773 EVQALDPNLP
+773 EVQALDPDLP
-783 LIDVKMMASRF
+783 LIDVKMMATRF

-804 AWLLA
+804 AWLLGL
-809 IFSLFAL
+809 FSLLAL
-816 TLAATGIYA
+816 ALAATGIYA
-825 VMSQGVEQRRREIG
+825 VMAQGVEQRRREIG

-857 RVTVMAIAGIA
+857 RVTAMAIAGIA
-868 LGLLIAV
+868 LGILIAV

-887 VTPGDPTVFVALA
+887 VTPGDPSVFVGLA
-900 SVVLAVTLLAGY
+900 GVVLAVTLLAGY

>member
-1 VRDWEQYVRTH
+1 MGT
-12 LSLPGLVHERESRI
+12 
-26 VRELSSQLEDFYREA
+26 
-41 VAGGMTEGEAD
+41 
-52 AHARAQVTDWTQL
+52 
-65 ASTLTDVDRPH
+65 
-76 ARGHIDRWSDGLDD
+76 
-90 RAHEKPGR
+90 
-98 WHVMNAFAQ
+98 FAQ
-107 DLKYAMRSLGKQP
+107 DLRYAVRSLVKQP
-120 GFAALAIAMLAVG
+120 AFSALAIAMLAIG

-146 VLYKPLPFTEPSRL
+146 VLYKPLPFADPSRL

-180 WSYPKYRVFREHQQV
+180 WSYPKYRVFRDHQQV

-223 DGTYLPLLGVAP
+223 DGTYLPLLGVSP
-235 QLGRSFNAEET
+235 RLGRSFSSEDT
-246 QAGGSPKL
+246 QAAGSPKL
-254 AVIAH
+254 AVIGH
-259 GFWLN
+259 GFWVN
-264 RLGSDPGV
+264 RLGSDRGV
-272 LGRSIGLNGVPYTI
+272 LGRSIGLNGAPYTI

-310 AAADLDEKWN
+310 PAADLEEKWN
-320 HTYWVVARRRPDVTV
+320 HTYWVVARRQADVTV

-349 SREIGEPSGKQRL
+349 SREIGEPSGEQRSE
-362 DWGATAVSLND
+362 WGAMAVSLND

-379 IRRSVLLLLAAVGSV
+379 IRRSILLLLAAVGSV
-394 LLIVCLNLANLTL
+394 LLIVCLNLASLTL
-407 ARGMARAREVA
+407 ARGVARAREVA

-439 VLALVGGILGTLVAY
+439 VLALVGGVLGTLVAY
-454 GALSAGAAFL
+454 GTLSAGAAFL

-472 RNLSAGLTRVGLSLL
+472 RNLSAGLTRVGLGLL
-487 GVDLAAFAGMAGV
+487 GIDLASFVAIAGV

-517 RRDPIDTMKTGT
+517 RRDPIDTMKTST

-571 QATDL
+571 QAIEL
-576 GFQPRSL
+576 GFRPASL
-583 LTVRMVLPGP
+583 LSVRMVLPGP

-599 ASQFIMNLIER
+599 ASQFLMDLIER
-610 LESRPGMESVAFGS
+610 LESRPGMQSVAYGS
-624 CAPVSGGCNRTSA
+624 CAPVTGGCNRTSA
-637 KLPGGVVPPHW
+637 KFPGRVLPP
-648 SDTPIGVVWASPRY
+648 DRTETPIGVLWASPRY

-669 LVRGRLFTPQDR
+669 LLRGRLFTPHDR
-681 TGQPKV
+681 AGQPKV
-687 VVVNETAAR
+687 VVVNETAAL
-696 TYWRGEDPIG
+696 TYWPGEDPIG

-717 DGAEVVGIVADV
+717 DGAEVIGIVADV
-729 RYGAV
+729 RYRAV
-734 ETTVGP
+734 ETAVLP
-740 DAYLPLLQTPRAA
+740 DAYLPLLQAPRAQ
-753 GFLFVRTDGGPE
+753 GFLFVRTDGAPE
-765 PIIPQIRA
+765 SIVPQIRT

-783 LIDVKMMASRF
+783 LIDVKMMATRF

-804 AWLLA
+804 AWLLGL
-809 IFSLFAL
+809 FSLLAL
-816 TLAATGIYA
+816 ALAATGIYA
-825 VMSQGVEQRRREIG
+825 VMAQGVEQRRREIG

-857 RVTVMAIAGIA
+857 RVTAMAIAGIA
-868 LGLLIAV
+868 LGILMAV

-887 VTPGDPTVFVALA
+887 VTPGDPSVFVGLA
-900 SVVLAVTLLAGY
+900 GVVLAVTLLAGY

-917 ATRVDPLVTLR
+917 ATRVDPVVTLR

>member
-1 VRDWEQYVRTH
+1 MGT
-12 LSLPGLVHERESRI
+12 
-26 VRELSSQLEDFYREA
+26 
-41 VAGGMTEGEAD
+41 
-52 AHARAQVTDWTQL
+52 
-65 ASTLTDVDRPH
+65 
-76 ARGHIDRWSDGLDD
+76 
-90 RAHEKPGR
+90 
-98 WHVMNAFAQ
+98 FAQ
-107 DLKYAMRSLGKQP
+107 DLRYAVRSLVKQP
-120 GFAALAIAMLAVG
+120 AFSALAIAMLAIG

-146 VLYKPLPFTEPSRL
+146 VLYKPLPFADPSRL

-180 WSYPKYRVFREHQQV
+180 WSYPKYRVFRDHQQV

-223 DGTYLPLLGVAP
+223 DGTYLPLLGVSP
-235 QLGRSFNAEET
+235 RLGRSFSSEDT
-246 QAGGSPKL
+246 QAAGSPKL
-254 AVIAH
+254 AVIGH
-259 GFWLN
+259 GFWVN
-264 RLGSDPGV
+264 RLGSDRGV
-272 LGRSIGLNGVPYTI
+272 LGRSIGLNGAPYTI

-310 AAADLDEKWN
+310 PAADLEEKWN
-320 HTYWVVARRRPDVTV
+320 HTYWVVARRQADVTV

-349 SREIGEPSGKQRL
+349 SREIGEPSGEQRSE
-362 DWGATAVSLND
+362 WGAMAVSLND

-379 IRRSVLLLLAAVGSV
+379 IRRSILLLLAAVGSV
-394 LLIVCLNLANLTL
+394 LLIVCLNLASLTL
-407 ARGMARAREVA
+407 ARGVARAREVA

-439 VLALVGGILGTLVAY
+439 VLALVGGVLGTLVAY
-454 GALSAGAAFL
+454 GTLSAGAAFL

-472 RNLSAGLTRVGLSLL
+472 RNLSAGLTRVGLGLL
-487 GVDLAAFAGMAGV
+487 GIDLASFVVIAGV

-517 RRDPIDTMKTGT
+517 RRDPIDTMKTST

-571 QATDL
+571 QATEL
-576 GFQPRSL
+576 GFQPASL
-583 LTVRMVLPGP
+583 LSVRMVLPGP

-599 ASQFIMNLIER
+599 ASQFLMDLIER
-610 LESRPGMESVAFGS
+610 LESRPGMQSVAYGS
-624 CAPVSGGCNRTSA
+624 CAPVTGGCNRTSA
-637 KLPGGVVPPHW
+637 KFPGRVLPP
-648 SDTPIGVVWASPRY
+648 DRIETPIGVLWASPRY

-669 LVRGRLFTPQDR
+669 LLRGRLFTPHDR
-681 TGQPKV
+681 AGQPKV
-687 VVVNETAAR
+687 VVVNETAAL
-696 TYWRGEDPIG
+696 TYWPGEDPIG

-717 DGAEVVGIVADV
+717 DGAEVIGIVADV
-729 RYGAV
+729 RYRAV
-734 ETTVGP
+734 ETAVLP
-740 DAYLPLLQTPRAA
+740 DAYLPLLQAPRAQ
-753 GFLFVRTDGGPE
+753 GFLFVRTDGAPE
-765 PIIPQIRA
+765 AIVPQIRT

-783 LIDVKMMASRF
+783 LIDVKMMATRF

-804 AWLLA
+804 AWLLGL
-809 IFSLFAL
+809 FSLLAL
-816 TLAATGIYA
+816 ALAATGIYA
-825 VMSQGVEQRRREIG
+825 VMAQGVEQRRREIG

-857 RVTVMAIAGIA
+857 RVTAMAIAGIA
-868 LGLLIAV
+868 LGILIAV

-887 VTPGDPTVFVALA
+887 VTPGDPSVFVGLA
-900 SVVLAVTLLAGY
+900 GVVLAVTLLAGY

>member
-1 VRDWEQYVRTH
+1 MGT
-12 LSLPGLVHERESRI
+12 
-26 VRELSSQLEDFYREA
+26 
-41 VAGGMTEGEAD
+41 
-52 AHARAQVTDWTQL
+52 
-65 ASTLTDVDRPH
+65 
-76 ARGHIDRWSDGLDD
+76 
-90 RAHEKPGR
+90 
-98 WHVMNAFAQ
+98 FAQ
-107 DLKYAMRSLGKQP
+107 DLRYAVRSLVKQP
-120 GFAALAIAMLAVG
+120 AFSALAIAMLAIG

-146 VLYKPLPFTEPSRL
+146 VLYKPLPFADPSRL

-180 WSYPKYRVFREHQQV
+180 WSYPKYRVFRDHQQV

-223 DGTYLPLLGVAP
+223 DGTYLPLLGVSP
-235 QLGRSFNAEET
+235 RLGRSFSSEDT
-246 QAGGSPKL
+246 QAAGSPKL
-254 AVIAH
+254 AVIGH
-259 GFWLN
+259 GFWVN
-264 RLGSDPGV
+264 RLGSDRGV
-272 LGRSIGLNGVPYTI
+272 LGRSIGLNGAPYTI

-310 AAADLDEKWN
+310 PAADLEEKWN
-320 HTYWVVARRRPDVTV
+320 HTYWVVARRQADVTV
-335 EQAEAAARVLGGVV
+335 EQAEAAASVLGGVV
-349 SREIGEPSGKQRL
+349 SREIGEPSGEQRSE
-362 DWGATAVSLND
+362 WGAMAVSLND

-379 IRRSVLLLLAAVGSV
+379 IRRSILLLLAAVGSV
-394 LLIVCLNLANLTL
+394 LLIVCLNLASLTL
-407 ARGMARAREVA
+407 ARGVARAREVA

-439 VLALVGGILGTLVAY
+439 VLALVGGVLGTLVAY
-454 GALSAGAAFL
+454 GTLSAGAAFL

-472 RNLSAGLTRVGLSLL
+472 RNLSAGLTRVGLGLL
-487 GVDLAAFAGMAGV
+487 GIDLASFVAIAGV

-517 RRDPIDTMKTGT
+517 RRDPIDTMKTST

-571 QATDL
+571 QATEL
-576 GFQPRSL
+576 GFRPASL
-583 LTVRMVLPGP
+583 LSVRMVLPGP

-599 ASQFIMNLIER
+599 ASQFLMDLIER
-610 LESRPGMESVAFGS
+610 LESRPGMQSVAYGS
-624 CAPVSGGCNRTSA
+624 CAPVTGGCNRTSA
-637 KLPGGVVPPHW
+637 KFPGRVLPP
-648 SDTPIGVVWASPRY
+648 DRTETPIGVLWASPRY

-669 LVRGRLFTPQDR
+669 LLRGRLFTPHDR
-681 TGQPKV
+681 AGQPKV
-687 VVVNETAAR
+687 VVVNETAAL
-696 TYWRGEDPIG
+696 TYWPGEDPIG

-717 DGAEVVGIVADV
+717 DGAEVIGIVADV
-729 RYGAV
+729 RYRAV
-734 ETTVGP
+734 ETAVLP
-740 DAYLPLLQTPRAA
+740 DAYLPLLQAPRAQ
-753 GFLFVRTDGGPE
+753 GFLFVRTDGAPE
-765 PIIPQIRA
+765 SIVPQIRT

-783 LIDVKMMASRF
+783 LIDVKMMATRF

-804 AWLLA
+804 AWLLGL
-809 IFSLFAL
+809 FSLLAL
-816 TLAATGIYA
+816 ALAATGIYA
-825 VMSQGVEQRRREIG
+825 VMAQGVEQRRREIG

-857 RVTVMAIAGIA
+857 RVTAMAIAGIA
-868 LGLLIAV
+868 LGILMAV

-887 VTPGDPTVFVALA
+887 VTPGDPSVFVGLA
-900 SVVLAVTLLAGY
+900 GVVLAVTLLAGY

>member
-1 VRDWEQYVRTH
+1 MGT
-12 LSLPGLVHERESRI
+12 
-26 VRELSSQLEDFYREA
+26 
-41 VAGGMTEGEAD
+41 
-52 AHARAQVTDWTQL
+52 
-65 ASTLTDVDRPH
+65 
-76 ARGHIDRWSDGLDD
+76 
-90 RAHEKPGR
+90 
-98 WHVMNAFAQ
+98 FAQ
-107 DLKYAMRSLGKQP
+107 DLRYAVRSLVKQP
-120 GFAALAIAMLAVG
+120 AFSALAIAMLAIG

-146 VLYKPLPFTEPSRL
+146 VLYKPLPFADPSRL

-180 WSYPKYRVFREHQQV
+180 WSYPKYRVFQDHQQV

-223 DGTYLPLLGVAP
+223 DGTYLPLLGVSP
-235 QLGRSFNAEET
+235 RLGRSFSSEDT
-246 QAGGSPKL
+246 QAAGSPKL
-254 AVIAH
+254 AVIGH
-259 GFWLN
+259 GFWVN
-264 RLGSDPGV
+264 RLGSDRGV
-272 LGRSIGLNGVPYTI
+272 LGRSIGLNGAPYTI

-310 AAADLDEKWN
+310 PAADLEEKWN
-320 HTYWVVARRRPDVTV
+320 HTYWVVARRQADVTV

-349 SREIGEPSGKQRL
+349 SREIGEPSGEQRSE
-362 DWGATAVSLND
+362 WGAMTVSLND

-379 IRRSVLLLLAAVGSV
+379 IRRSILLLLAAVGSV
-394 LLIVCLNLANLTL
+394 LLIVCLNLASLTL
-407 ARGMARAREVA
+407 ARGVARAREVA

-439 VLALVGGILGTLVAY
+439 VLALVGGVLGTLVAY
-454 GALSAGAAFL
+454 GTLSAGAAFL

-472 RNLSAGLTRVGLSLL
+472 RNLSAGLTRVGLGLL
-487 GVDLAAFAGMAGV
+487 GIDLASFVAIAGV

-517 RRDPIDTMKTGT
+517 RRDPIDTMKTST

-571 QATDL
+571 QATEL
-576 GFQPRSL
+576 GFRPASL
-583 LTVRMVLPGP
+583 LSVRMVLPGP

-599 ASQFIMNLIER
+599 ASQFLMDLIER
-610 LESRPGMESVAFGS
+610 LESRPGMQSVAYGS
-624 CAPVSGGCNRTSA
+624 CAPVTGGCNRTSA
-637 KLPGGVVPPHW
+637 KFPGRVLPP
-648 SDTPIGVVWASPRY
+648 DRTETPIGVLWASPRY

-669 LVRGRLFTPQDR
+669 LLRGRLFTPHDR
-681 TGQPKV
+681 AGQPKV
-687 VVVNETAAR
+687 VVVNETAAL
-696 TYWRGEDPIG
+696 TYWPGEDPIG

-717 DGAEVVGIVADV
+717 DGAEVIGIVADV
-729 RYGAV
+729 RYRAV
-734 ETTVGP
+734 ETAVLP
-740 DAYLPLLQTPRAA
+740 DAYLPLLQAPRAQ
-753 GFLFVRTDGGPE
+753 GFLFVRTDGAPE
-765 PIIPQIRA
+765 SIVPQIRT

-783 LIDVKMMASRF
+783 LIDVKMMATRF

-804 AWLLA
+804 AWLLGL
-809 IFSLFAL
+809 FSLLAL
-816 TLAATGIYA
+816 ALAATGIYA
-825 VMSQGVEQRRREIG
+825 VMAQGVEQRRREIG

-857 RVTVMAIAGIA
+857 RVTAMAIAGIA
-868 LGLLIAV
+868 LGILIAV

-887 VTPGDPTVFVALA
+887 VTPGDPSVFVGLA
-900 SVVLAVTLLAGY
+900 GVVLAVTLLAGY

>member
-1 VRDWEQYVRTH
+1 MGT
-12 LSLPGLVHERESRI
+12 
-26 VRELSSQLEDFYREA
+26 
-41 VAGGMTEGEAD
+41 
-52 AHARAQVTDWTQL
+52 
-65 ASTLTDVDRPH
+65 
-76 ARGHIDRWSDGLDD
+76 
-90 RAHEKPGR
+90 
-98 WHVMNAFAQ
+98 FAQ
-107 DLKYAMRSLGKQP
+107 DLRYAVRSLVKQP
-120 GFAALAIAMLAVG
+120 AFSALAIAMLAIG

-146 VLYKPLPFTEPSRL
+146 VLYKPLPFADPSRL

-180 WSYPKYRVFREHQQV
+180 WSYPKYRVFRDHQQV

-223 DGTYLPLLGVAP
+223 DGTYLPLLGVSP
-235 QLGRSFNAEET
+235 RLGRSFSSEDT
-246 QAGGSPKL
+246 QAAGSPKL
-254 AVIAH
+254 AVIGH
-259 GFWLN
+259 GFWVN
-264 RLGSDPGV
+264 RLGSDRGV
-272 LGRSIGLNGVPYTI
+272 LGRSIGLNGAPYTI

-310 AAADLDEKWN
+310 PAADLEEKWN
-320 HTYWVVARRRPDVTV
+320 HTYWVVARRQADVTV

-349 SREIGEPSGKQRL
+349 SREIGEPSGEQHSE
-362 DWGATAVSLND
+362 WGAMAVSLND

-379 IRRSVLLLLAAVGSV
+379 IRRSILLLLAAVGSV
-394 LLIVCLNLANLTL
+394 LLIVCLNLASLTL
-407 ARGMARAREVA
+407 ARGVARAREVA

-439 VLALVGGILGTLVAY
+439 VLALVGGVLGTLVAY
-454 GALSAGAAFL
+454 GTLSAGAAFL

-472 RNLSAGLTRVGLSLL
+472 RNLSAGLTRVGLGLL
-487 GVDLAAFAGMAGV
+487 GIDLASFVAIAGV

-517 RRDPIDTMKTGT
+517 RRDPIDTMKTST

-571 QATDL
+571 QATEL
-576 GFQPRSL
+576 GFRPASL
-583 LTVRMVLPGP
+583 LSVRMVLPGP

-599 ASQFIMNLIER
+599 ASQFLMDLIER
-610 LESRPGMESVAFGS
+610 LESRPGMQSVAYGS
-624 CAPVSGGCNRTSA
+624 CAPVTGGCNRTSA
-637 KLPGGVVPPHW
+637 KFPGRVLPP
-648 SDTPIGVVWASPRY
+648 DRTETPIGVLWASPRY

-669 LVRGRLFTPQDR
+669 LLRGRLFTPHDR
-681 TGQPKV
+681 AGQPKV
-687 VVVNETAAR
+687 VVVNETAAL
-696 TYWRGEDPIG
+696 TYWPGEDPIG

-717 DGAEVVGIVADV
+717 DGAEVIGIVADV
-729 RYGAV
+729 RYRAV
-734 ETTVGP
+734 ETAVLP
-740 DAYLPLLQTPRAA
+740 DAYLPLLQAPRAQ
-753 GFLFVRTDGGPE
+753 GFLFVRTDGAPE
-765 PIIPQIRA
+765 SIVPQIRT

-783 LIDVKMMASRF
+783 LIDVKMMATRF

-804 AWLLA
+804 AWLLGL
-809 IFSLFAL
+809 FSLLAL
-816 TLAATGIYA
+816 ALAATGIYA
-825 VMSQGVEQRRREIG
+825 VMAQGVEQRRREIG

-857 RVTVMAIAGIA
+857 RVTAMAIAGIA
-868 LGLLIAV
+868 LGILMAV

-887 VTPGDPTVFVALA
+887 VTPGDPSVFVGLA
-900 SVVLAVTLLAGY
+900 GVVLAVTLLAGY

>member
-1 VRDWEQYVRTH
+1 MGT
-12 LSLPGLVHERESRI
+12 
-26 VRELSSQLEDFYREA
+26 
-41 VAGGMTEGEAD
+41 
-52 AHARAQVTDWTQL
+52 
-65 ASTLTDVDRPH
+65 
-76 ARGHIDRWSDGLDD
+76 
-90 RAHEKPGR
+90 
-98 WHVMNAFAQ
+98 FAQ
-107 DLKYAMRSLGKQP
+107 DLRYAVRSLVKQP
-120 GFAALAIAMLAVG
+120 AFSALAIAMLAIG

-146 VLYKPLPFTEPSRL
+146 VLYKPLPFADPSRL

-180 WSYPKYRVFREHQQV
+180 WSYPKYRVFRDHQQV

-223 DGTYLPLLGVAP
+223 DGTYLPLLGVSP
-235 QLGRSFNAEET
+235 RLGRSFSSEDT
-246 QAGGSPKL
+246 QAAGSPKL
-254 AVIAH
+254 AVIGH
-259 GFWLN
+259 GFWVN
-264 RLGSDPGV
+264 RLGSDRGV
-272 LGRSIGLNGVPYTI
+272 LGRSIGLNGAPYTI

-295 GLTGQAELFVPVTTQ
+295 GLTGQAELFVPITTQ
-310 AAADLDEKWN
+310 PAADLEEKWN
-320 HTYWVVARRRPDVTV
+320 HTYWVVARRQADVTV

-349 SREIGEPSGKQRL
+349 SREIGEPSGEQRSE
-362 DWGATAVSLND
+362 WGAMAVSLND

-379 IRRSVLLLLAAVGSV
+379 IRRSILLLLAAVGSV
-394 LLIVCLNLANLTL
+394 LLIVCLNLASLTL
-407 ARGMARAREVA
+407 ARGVARAREVA

-439 VLALVGGILGTLVAY
+439 VLALVGGVLGTLVAY
-454 GALSAGAAFL
+454 GTLSAGAAFL

-472 RNLSAGLTRVGLSLL
+472 RNLSAGLTRVGLGLL
-487 GVDLAAFAGMAGV
+487 GIDLASFVAIAGV

-517 RRDPIDTMKTGT
+517 RRDPIDTMKTST

-571 QATDL
+571 QATEL
-576 GFQPRSL
+576 GFRPASL
-583 LTVRMVLPGP
+583 LSVRMVLPGP

-599 ASQFIMNLIER
+599 ASQFLMDLIER
-610 LESRPGMESVAFGS
+610 LESRPGMQSVAYGS
-624 CAPVSGGCNRTSA
+624 CAPVTGGCNRTSA
-637 KLPGGVVPPHW
+637 KFPGRVLPP
-648 SDTPIGVVWASPRY
+648 DRTETPIGVLWASPRY

-669 LVRGRLFTPQDR
+669 LLRGRLFTPHDR
-681 TGQPKV
+681 AGQPKV
-687 VVVNETAAR
+687 VVVNETAAL
-696 TYWRGEDPIG
+696 TYWPGEDPIG

-717 DGAEVVGIVADV
+717 DGAEVIGIVADV
-729 RYGAV
+729 RYRAV
-734 ETTVGP
+734 ETAVLP
-740 DAYLPLLQTPRAA
+740 DAYLPLLQAPRAQ
-753 GFLFVRTDGGPE
+753 GFLFVRTDGAPE
-765 PIIPQIRA
+765 SIVPQIRT
-773 EVQALDPNLP
+773 EVQALDPILP
-783 LIDVKMMASRF
+783 LIDVKMMATRF

-804 AWLLA
+804 AWLLGL
-809 IFSLFAL
+809 FSLLAL
-816 TLAATGIYA
+816 ALAATGIYA
-825 VMSQGVEQRRREIG
+825 VMAQGVEQRRREIG

-857 RVTVMAIAGIA
+857 RVTAMAIAGIA
-868 LGLLIAV
+868 LGILMAV

-887 VTPGDPTVFVALA
+887 VTPGDPSVFVGLA
-900 SVVLAVTLLAGY
+900 GVVLAVTLLAGY

-917 ATRVDPLVTLR
+917 ATRVDPVVTLR

>member
-1 VRDWEQYVRTH
+1 MGT
-12 LSLPGLVHERESRI
+12 
-26 VRELSSQLEDFYREA
+26 
-41 VAGGMTEGEAD
+41 
-52 AHARAQVTDWTQL
+52 
-65 ASTLTDVDRPH
+65 
-76 ARGHIDRWSDGLDD
+76 
-90 RAHEKPGR
+90 
-98 WHVMNAFAQ
+98 FAQ
-107 DLKYAMRSLGKQP
+107 DLRYAVRSLVKQP
-120 GFAALAIAMLAVG
+120 AFSALAIAMLAIG

-146 VLYKPLPFTEPSRL
+146 VLYKPLPFADPSRL

-180 WSYPKYRVFREHQQV
+180 WSYPKYRVFRDHQQV

-223 DGTYLPLLGVAP
+223 DGTYLPLLGVSP
-235 QLGRSFNAEET
+235 RLGRSFSSEDT
-246 QAGGSPKL
+246 QAAGSPKL
-254 AVIAH
+254 AVIGH
-259 GFWLN
+259 GFWVN
-264 RLGSDPGV
+264 RLGSDRGV
-272 LGRSIGLNGVPYTI
+272 LGRSIGLNGAPYTI

-310 AAADLDEKWN
+310 PAADLEEKWN
-320 HTYWVVARRRPDVTV
+320 HTYWVVARRQADVTV

-349 SREIGEPSGKQRL
+349 SREIGEPSGEQRSE
-362 DWGATAVSLND
+362 WGAMAVSLND

-379 IRRSVLLLLAAVGSV
+379 IRRSILLLLAAVGSV
-394 LLIVCLNLANLTL
+394 LLIVCLNLASLTL
-407 ARGMARAREVA
+407 ARGVARAREVA

-439 VLALVGGILGTLVAY
+439 VLALVGGVLGTLVAY
-454 GALSAGAAFL
+454 GTLSAGAAFL

-472 RNLSAGLTRVGLSLL
+472 RNLSAGLTRVGLGLL
-487 GVDLAAFAGMAGV
+487 GIDLASFVAIAGV

-517 RRDPIDTMKTGT
+517 RRDPIDTMKTST

-571 QATDL
+571 QATEL
-576 GFQPRSL
+576 GFRPASL
-583 LTVRMVLPGP
+583 LSVRMVLPGP

-599 ASQFIMNLIER
+599 ASQFLMDLIER
-610 LESRPGMESVAFGS
+610 LESRPGMQSVAYGS
-624 CAPVSGGCNRTSA
+624 CAPVTGGCNRTSA
-637 KLPGGVVPPHW
+637 KFPGRVLPP
-648 SDTPIGVVWASPRY
+648 DRTETPIGVLWASPRY

-669 LVRGRLFTPQDR
+669 LLRGRLFTPHDR
-681 TGQPKV
+681 AGQPKV
-687 VVVNETAAR
+687 VVVNETAAL
-696 TYWRGEDPIG
+696 TYWPGEDPIG

-717 DGAEVVGIVADV
+717 DGAEVIGIVADV
-729 RYGAV
+729 RYRAV
-734 ETTVGP
+734 ETAVLP
-740 DAYLPLLQTPRAA
+740 DAYLPLLQAPRAQ
-753 GFLFVRTDGGPE
+753 GFLFVRTDGAPE
-765 PIIPQIRA
+765 SIVPQIRT

-783 LIDVKMMASRF
+783 LIDVKMMATRF

-804 AWLLA
+804 AWLLGL
-809 IFSLFAL
+809 FSLLAL
-816 TLAATGIYA
+816 ALAATGIYA
-825 VMSQGVEQRRREIG
+825 VMAQGVEQRRREIG
-839 VRLALGAG
+839 VRLAHGAG
-847 RSDIL
+847 QSDIL

-857 RVTVMAIAGIA
+857 RVTAMAIAGIA
-868 LGLLIAV
+868 LGILIAV

-887 VTPGDPTVFVALA
+887 VTPGDPSVFVGLA
-900 SVVLAVTLLAGY
+900 GVVLAVTLLAGY

-917 ATRVDPLVTLR
+917 ATRVDPVVTLR

>member
-1 VRDWEQYVRTH
+1 MGT
-12 LSLPGLVHERESRI
+12 
-26 VRELSSQLEDFYREA
+26 
-41 VAGGMTEGEAD
+41 
-52 AHARAQVTDWTQL
+52 
-65 ASTLTDVDRPH
+65 
-76 ARGHIDRWSDGLDD
+76 
-90 RAHEKPGR
+90 
-98 WHVMNAFAQ
+98 FAQ
-107 DLKYAMRSLGKQP
+107 DLRYAVRSLVKQP
-120 GFAALAIAMLAVG
+120 AFSALAIAMLAIG

-146 VLYKPLPFTEPSRL
+146 VLYKPLPFADPSRL

-180 WSYPKYRVFREHQQV
+180 WSYPKYRVFRDHQQV

-223 DGTYLPLLGVAP
+223 DGTYLPLLGVSP
-235 QLGRSFNAEET
+235 RLGRSFSSEDT
-246 QAGGSPKL
+246 QAAGSPKL
-254 AVIAH
+254 AVIGH
-259 GFWLN
+259 GFWVN
-264 RLGSDPGV
+264 RLGSDRGV
-272 LGRSIGLNGVPYTI
+272 LGRSIGLNGAPYTI

-310 AAADLDEKWN
+310 PAADLEEKWN
-320 HTYWVVARRRPDVTV
+320 HTYWVVARRQADVTV

-349 SREIGEPSGKQRL
+349 SREIGEPSGEQRSE
-362 DWGATAVSLND
+362 WGAMAVSLND

-379 IRRSVLLLLAAVGSV
+379 IRRSILLLLAAVGSV
-394 LLIVCLNLANLTL
+394 LLIVCLNLASLTL
-407 ARGMARAREVA
+407 ARGVARAREVA

-439 VLALVGGILGTLVAY
+439 VLALVGGVLGTLVAY
-454 GALSAGAAFL
+454 GTLSAGAAFL

-472 RNLSAGLTRVGLSLL
+472 RNLSAGLTRVGLGLL
-487 GVDLAAFAGMAGV
+487 GIDLASFVAIAGV

-517 RRDPIDTMKTGT
+517 RRDPIDTMKTST

-571 QATDL
+571 QATEL
-576 GFQPRSL
+576 GFRPASL
-583 LTVRMVLPGP
+583 LSVRMVLPGP

-599 ASQFIMNLIER
+599 ASQFLMDLIER
-610 LESRPGMESVAFGS
+610 LESRPGMQSVAYGS
-624 CAPVSGGCNRTSA
+624 CAPVTGGCNRTSA
-637 KLPGGVVPPHW
+637 KFPGRVLPP
-648 SDTPIGVVWASPRY
+648 DRTETPIGVLWASPRY

-669 LVRGRLFTPQDR
+669 VLRGRLFTPQDR
-681 TGQPKV
+681 AGQPKV
-687 VVVNETAAR
+687 VVVNETAAL
-696 TYWRGEDPIG
+696 TYWPGEDPIG

-717 DGAEVVGIVADV
+717 DGAEVIGIVADV
-729 RYGAV
+729 RYRAV
-734 ETTVGP
+734 ETAVLP
-740 DAYLPLLQTPRAA
+740 DAYLPLLQAPRAQ
-753 GFLFVRTDGGPE
+753 GFLFVRTDGAPE
-765 PIIPQIRA
+765 SIVPQIRT

-783 LIDVKMMASRF
+783 LIDVKMMATRF

-804 AWLLA
+804 AWLLGL
-809 IFSLFAL
+809 FSLLAL
-816 TLAATGIYA
+816 ALAATGIYA
-825 VMSQGVEQRRREIG
+825 VMAQGVEQRRREIG

-857 RVTVMAIAGIA
+857 RVTAMAIAGIA
-868 LGLLIAV
+868 LGILIAV

-887 VTPGDPTVFVALA
+887 VTPGDPSVFVGLA
-900 SVVLAVTLLAGY
+900 GVVLAVTLLAGY

>member
-1 VRDWEQYVRTH
+1 MGT
-12 LSLPGLVHERESRI
+12 
-26 VRELSSQLEDFYREA
+26 
-41 VAGGMTEGEAD
+41 
-52 AHARAQVTDWTQL
+52 
-65 ASTLTDVDRPH
+65 
-76 ARGHIDRWSDGLDD
+76 
-90 RAHEKPGR
+90 
-98 WHVMNAFAQ
+98 FAQ
-107 DLKYAMRSLGKQP
+107 DLRYAVRSLVKQP
-120 GFAALAIAMLAVG
+120 AFSALAIAMLAIG

-146 VLYKPLPFTEPSRL
+146 VLYKPLPFADPSRL

-180 WSYPKYRVFREHQQV
+180 WSYPKYRVFRDHQQV

-223 DGTYLPLLGVAP
+223 DGTYLPLLGVSP
-235 QLGRSFNAEET
+235 RLGRSFSSEDT
-246 QAGGSPKL
+246 QAAGSPKL
-254 AVIAH
+254 AVIGH
-259 GFWLN
+259 GFWVN
-264 RLGSDPGV
+264 RLGSDRGV
-272 LGRSIGLNGVPYTI
+272 LGRSIGLNGAPYTI

-310 AAADLDEKWN
+310 PAADLEEKWN
-320 HTYWVVARRRPDVTV
+320 HTYWVVARRQADVTV

-349 SREIGEPSGKQRL
+349 SREIGEPSGEQRSE
-362 DWGATAVSLND
+362 WGAMAVSLND

-379 IRRSVLLLLAAVGSV
+379 IRRSILLLLAAVGSV
-394 LLIVCLNLANLTL
+394 LLIVCLNLASLTL
-407 ARGMARAREVA
+407 ARGVARAREVA

-439 VLALVGGILGTLVAY
+439 VLALVGGVLGTLVAY
-454 GALSAGAAFL
+454 GTLSAGAAFL

-472 RNLSAGLTRVGLSLL
+472 RNLSAGLTRVGLGLL
-487 GVDLAAFAGMAGV
+487 GIDLASFVAIAGV

-517 RRDPIDTMKTGT
+517 RRDPIDTMKTST

-571 QATDL
+571 QATEL
-576 GFQPRSL
+576 GFRPASL
-583 LTVRMVLPGP
+583 LSVRMVLPGP

-599 ASQFIMNLIER
+599 ASQFLMDLIER
-610 LESRPGMESVAFGS
+610 LESRPGMQSVAYGS
-624 CAPVSGGCNRTSA
+624 CAPVTGGCNRTSA
-637 KLPGGVVPPHW
+637 KFPGLVLPP
-648 SDTPIGVVWASPRY
+648 DRTETPIGVLWASPRY

-669 LVRGRLFTPQDR
+669 LLRGRLFTPHDR
-681 TGQPKV
+681 AGQPKV
-687 VVVNETAAR
+687 VVVNETAAL
-696 TYWRGEDPIG
+696 TYWPGEDPIG

-717 DGAEVVGIVADV
+717 DGAEVIGIVADV
-729 RYGAV
+729 RYRAV
-734 ETTVGP
+734 ETAVLP
-740 DAYLPLLQTPRAA
+740 DAYLPLLQAPRAQ
-753 GFLFVRTDGGPE
+753 GFLFVRTDGAPE
-765 PIIPQIRA
+765 SIVPQIRT

-783 LIDVKMMASRF
+783 LIDVKMMATRF

-804 AWLLA
+804 AWLLGL
-809 IFSLFAL
+809 FSLLAL
-816 TLAATGIYA
+816 ALAATGIYA
-825 VMSQGVEQRRREIG
+825 VMAQGVEQRRREIG

-857 RVTVMAIAGIA
+857 RVTAMAIAGIA
-868 LGLLIAV
+868 LGILMAV

-887 VTPGDPTVFVALA
+887 VTPGDPSVFVGLA
-900 SVVLAVTLLAGY
+900 GVVLAVTLLAGY

-917 ATRVDPLVTLR
+917 ATRVDPVVTLR

>member
-1 VRDWEQYVRTH
+1 MGT
-12 LSLPGLVHERESRI
+12 
-26 VRELSSQLEDFYREA
+26 
-41 VAGGMTEGEAD
+41 
-52 AHARAQVTDWTQL
+52 
-65 ASTLTDVDRPH
+65 
-76 ARGHIDRWSDGLDD
+76 
-90 RAHEKPGR
+90 
-98 WHVMNAFAQ
+98 FAQ
-107 DLKYAMRSLGKQP
+107 DLRYAVRSLVKQP
-120 GFAALAIAMLAVG
+120 AFSALAIAMLAIG

-146 VLYKPLPFTEPSRL
+146 VLYKPLPFADPSRL

-180 WSYPKYRVFREHQQV
+180 WSYPKYRVFRDHQQV

-223 DGTYLPLLGVAP
+223 DGTYLPLLGVSP
-235 QLGRSFNAEET
+235 RLGRSFSSEDT
-246 QAGGSPKL
+246 QAAGSPKL
-254 AVIAH
+254 AVIGH
-259 GFWLN
+259 GFWVN
-264 RLGSDPGV
+264 RLGSDRGV
-272 LGRSIGLNGVPYTI
+272 LGRSIGLNGAPYTI

-310 AAADLDEKWN
+310 PAADLEEKWN
-320 HTYWVVARRRPDVTV
+320 HTYWVVARRQADVTV

-349 SREIGEPSGKQRL
+349 SREIGEPSGEQRSE
-362 DWGATAVSLND
+362 WGAMAVSLND

-379 IRRSVLLLLAAVGSV
+379 IRRSILLLLAAVGSV
-394 LLIVCLNLANLTL
+394 LLIVCLNLASLTL
-407 ARGMARAREVA
+407 ARGVARAREVA

-439 VLALVGGILGTLVAY
+439 VLALVGGVLGTLVAY
-454 GALSAGAAFL
+454 GTLSAGAAFL

-472 RNLSAGLTRVGLSLL
+472 RNLSAGLTRVGLGLL
-487 GVDLAAFAGMAGV
+487 GIDLASFVAIAGV

-517 RRDPIDTMKTGT
+517 RRDPIDTMKTST

-571 QATDL
+571 QATEL
-576 GFQPRSL
+576 GFRPASL
-583 LTVRMVLPGP
+583 LSVRMVLPGP

-599 ASQFIMNLIER
+599 ASQFLMDLIER
-610 LESRPGMESVAFGS
+610 LESRPGMQSVAYGS
-624 CAPVSGGCNRTSA
+624 CAPVTGGCNRTSA
-637 KLPGGVVPPHW
+637 KFPGRVLPP
-648 SDTPIGVVWASPRY
+648 DRTETPIGVLWASPRY

-669 LVRGRLFTPQDR
+669 LLRGRLFTPHDR
-681 TGQPKV
+681 AGQPKV
-687 VVVNETAAR
+687 VVVNETAAL
-696 TYWRGEDPIG
+696 TYWPGEDPIG

-717 DGAEVVGIVADV
+717 DGAEVIGIVADV
-729 RYGAV
+729 RYRAV
-734 ETTVGP
+734 ETAVLP
-740 DAYLPLLQTPRAA
+740 DAYLPLLQAPRAQ
-753 GFLFVRTDGGPE
+753 GFLFVRTDGAPE
-765 PIIPQIRA
+765 SIVPQIRT

-783 LIDVKMMASRF
+783 LIDVKMMATRF

-804 AWLLA
+804 AWLLGL
-809 IFSLFAL
+809 FSLLAL
-816 TLAATGIYA
+816 ALAATGIYA
-825 VMSQGVEQRRREIG
+825 VMAQGVEQRRREIG
-839 VRLALGAG
+839 VRLALGAR

-857 RVTVMAIAGIA
+857 RVTAMAIASIA
-868 LGLLIAV
+868 LGILIAV

-887 VTPGDPTVFVALA
+887 VTPGDPSVFVGLA
-900 SVVLAVTLLAGY
+900 GVVLAVTLLAGY

>member
-1 VRDWEQYVRTH
+1 MGT
-12 LSLPGLVHERESRI
+12 
-26 VRELSSQLEDFYREA
+26 
-41 VAGGMTEGEAD
+41 
-52 AHARAQVTDWTQL
+52 
-65 ASTLTDVDRPH
+65 
-76 ARGHIDRWSDGLDD
+76 
-90 RAHEKPGR
+90 
-98 WHVMNAFAQ
+98 FAQ
-107 DLKYAMRSLGKQP
+107 DLRYAVRSLVKQP
-120 GFAALAIAMLAVG
+120 AFSALAIAMLAIG

-146 VLYKPLPFTEPSRL
+146 VLYKPLPFADPSRL

-180 WSYPKYRVFREHQQV
+180 WSYPKYRVFRDHQQV

-223 DGTYLPLLGVAP
+223 DGTYLPLLGVSP
-235 QLGRSFNAEET
+235 RLGRSFSSEDT
-246 QAGGSPKL
+246 QAAGSPKL
-254 AVIAH
+254 AVIGH
-259 GFWLN
+259 GFWVN
-264 RLGSDPGV
+264 RLGSDRGV
-272 LGRSIGLNGVPYTI
+272 LGRSIGLNGAPYTI

-310 AAADLDEKWN
+310 PAADLEEKWN
-320 HTYWVVARRRPDVTV
+320 HTYWVVARRQADVTV

-349 SREIGEPSGKQRL
+349 SREIGEPSGEQRSE
-362 DWGATAVSLND
+362 WGAMAVSLND

-379 IRRSVLLLLAAVGSV
+379 IRRSILLLLAAVGSV
-394 LLIVCLNLANLTL
+394 LLIVCLNLASLTL
-407 ARGMARAREVA
+407 ARGVARAREVA

-439 VLALVGGILGTLVAY
+439 VLALVGGVLGTLVAY
-454 GALSAGAAFL
+454 GTLSAGAAFL

-472 RNLSAGLTRVGLSLL
+472 RNLSAGLTRVGLGLL
-487 GVDLAAFAGMAGV
+487 GIDLASFVAIAGV

-517 RRDPIDTMKTGT
+517 RRDPIDTMKTST

-543 NLLVVGEMAI
+543 NLFVVGEMAI

-571 QATDL
+571 QATEL
-576 GFQPRSL
+576 GFRPASL
-583 LTVRMVLPGP
+583 LSVRMVLPGP

-599 ASQFIMNLIER
+599 ASQFLMDLIER
-610 LESRPGMESVAFGS
+610 LESRPGMQSVAYGS
-624 CAPVSGGCNRTSA
+624 CAPVTGGCNRTSA
-637 KLPGGVVPPHW
+637 KFPGRVLPP
-648 SDTPIGVVWASPRY
+648 DRTETPIGVLWASPRY

-669 LVRGRLFTPQDR
+669 LLRGRLFTPHDR
-681 TGQPKV
+681 AGQPKV
-687 VVVNETAAR
+687 VVVNETAAL
-696 TYWRGEDPIG
+696 TYWPGEDPIG

-717 DGAEVVGIVADV
+717 DGAEVIGIVADV
-729 RYGAV
+729 RYRAV
-734 ETTVGP
+734 ETAVLP
-740 DAYLPLLQTPRAA
+740 DAYLPLLQAPRAQ
-753 GFLFVRTDGGPE
+753 GFLFVRTDGAPE
-765 PIIPQIRA
+765 SIVPQIRT

-783 LIDVKMMASRF
+783 LIDVKMMATRF

-804 AWLLA
+804 AWLLGL
-809 IFSLFAL
+809 FSLLAL
-816 TLAATGIYA
+816 ALAATGIYA
-825 VMSQGVEQRRREIG
+825 VMAQGVEQRRREIG

-857 RVTVMAIAGIA
+857 RVTAMAIAGIA
-868 LGLLIAV
+868 LGILIAV

-887 VTPGDPTVFVALA
+887 VTPGDPSVFVGLA
-900 SVVLAVTLLAGY
+900 GVVLAVTLLAGY

>member
-1 VRDWEQYVRTH
+1 MGT
-12 LSLPGLVHERESRI
+12 
-26 VRELSSQLEDFYREA
+26 
-41 VAGGMTEGEAD
+41 
-52 AHARAQVTDWTQL
+52 
-65 ASTLTDVDRPH
+65 
-76 ARGHIDRWSDGLDD
+76 
-90 RAHEKPGR
+90 
-98 WHVMNAFAQ
+98 FAQ
-107 DLKYAMRSLGKQP
+107 DLRYAVRSLVKQP
-120 GFAALAIAMLAVG
+120 AFSALAIAMLAIG

-146 VLYKPLPFTEPSRL
+146 VLYKPLPFADPSRL

-180 WSYPKYRVFREHQQV
+180 WSYPKYRVFRDHQQV

-223 DGTYLPLLGVAP
+223 DGTYLPLLGVSP
-235 QLGRSFNAEET
+235 RLGRSFSSEDT
-246 QAGGSPKL
+246 QAAGSPKL
-254 AVIAH
+254 AVIGH
-259 GFWLN
+259 GFWVN
-264 RLGSDPGV
+264 RLGSDRGV
-272 LGRSIGLNGVPYTI
+272 LGRSIGLNGAPYTI

-310 AAADLDEKWN
+310 PAADLEEKWN
-320 HTYWVVARRRPDVTV
+320 HTYWVVARRQADVTV
-335 EQAEAAARVLGGVV
+335 EQAEAAASVLGGVV
-349 SREIGEPSGKQRL
+349 SREIGEPSGEQRSE
-362 DWGATAVSLND
+362 WGAMAVSLND

-379 IRRSVLLLLAAVGSV
+379 IRRSILLLLAAVGSV
-394 LLIVCLNLANLTL
+394 LLIVCLNLASLTL
-407 ARGMARAREVA
+407 ARGVARAREVA

-439 VLALVGGILGTLVAY
+439 VLALVGGVLGTLVAY
-454 GALSAGAAFL
+454 GTLSAGAAFL

-472 RNLSAGLTRVGLSLL
+472 RNLSAGLTRVGLGLL
-487 GVDLAAFAGMAGV
+487 GIDLASFVAIAGV

-517 RRDPIDTMKTGT
+517 RRDPIDTMKTST

-571 QATDL
+571 QATEL
-576 GFQPRSL
+576 GFRPASL
-583 LTVRMVLPGP
+583 LSVRMVLPGP

-599 ASQFIMNLIER
+599 ASQFLMDLIER
-610 LESRPGMESVAFGS
+610 LESRPGMQSVAYGS
-624 CAPVSGGCNRTSA
+624 CAPVTGGCNRTSA
-637 KLPGGVVPPHW
+637 KFPGRVLPP
-648 SDTPIGVVWASPRY
+648 DRTETPIGVLWASPRY

-669 LVRGRLFTPQDR
+669 LLRGRLFTPHDR
-681 TGQPKV
+681 AGQPKV
-687 VVVNETAAR
+687 VVVNETAAL
-696 TYWRGEDPIG
+696 TYWPGEDPIG

-717 DGAEVVGIVADV
+717 DGAEVIGIVADV
-729 RYGAV
+729 RYRAV
-734 ETTVGP
+734 ETAVLP
-740 DAYLPLLQTPRAA
+740 DAYLPLLQAPRAQ
-753 GFLFVRTDGGPE
+753 GFLFVRTDGAPE
-765 PIIPQIRA
+765 SIVPQIRT

-783 LIDVKMMASRF
+783 LIDVKMMATRF

-804 AWLLA
+804 AWLLGL
-809 IFSLFAL
+809 FSLLAL
-816 TLAATGIYA
+816 ALAATGIYA
-825 VMSQGVEQRRREIG
+825 VMAQGVEQRRREIG

-857 RVTVMAIAGIA
+857 RVTAMAIAGIA
-868 LGLLIAV
+868 LGILMAV

-887 VTPGDPTVFVALA
+887 VTPGDPSVFVGLA
-900 SVVLAVTLLAGY
+900 GVVLAVTLLAGY

-917 ATRVDPLVTLR
+917 ATRVDPVVTLR

>member
-1 VRDWEQYVRTH
+1 MGT
-12 LSLPGLVHERESRI
+12 
-26 VRELSSQLEDFYREA
+26 
-41 VAGGMTEGEAD
+41 
-52 AHARAQVTDWTQL
+52 
-65 ASTLTDVDRPH
+65 
-76 ARGHIDRWSDGLDD
+76 
-90 RAHEKPGR
+90 
-98 WHVMNAFAQ
+98 FAQ
-107 DLKYAMRSLGKQP
+107 DLRYAVRSLVKQP
-120 GFAALAIAMLAVG
+120 AFSALAIAMLAIG

-146 VLYKPLPFTEPSRL
+146 VLYKPLPFADPSRL

-180 WSYPKYRVFREHQQV
+180 WSYPKYRVFRDHQQV

-223 DGTYLPLLGVAP
+223 DGTYLPLLGVSP
-235 QLGRSFNAEET
+235 RLGRSFSSEDT
-246 QAGGSPKL
+246 QAAGSPKL
-254 AVIAH
+254 AVIGH
-259 GFWLN
+259 GFWVN
-264 RLGSDPGV
+264 RLGSDRGV
-272 LGRSIGLNGVPYTI
+272 LGRSIGLNGAPYTI

-310 AAADLDEKWN
+310 PAADLEEKWN
-320 HTYWVVARRRPDVTV
+320 HTYWVVARRQADVTV

-349 SREIGEPSGKQRL
+349 SREIGEPSGEQRSE
-362 DWGATAVSLND
+362 WGAMAVSLND

-379 IRRSVLLLLAAVGSV
+379 IRRSILLLLAAVGSV
-394 LLIVCLNLANLTL
+394 LLIVCLNLASLTL
-407 ARGMARAREVA
+407 ARGVARAREVA

-439 VLALVGGILGTLVAY
+439 VLALVGGVLGTLVAY
-454 GALSAGAAFL
+454 GTLSAGAAFL

-472 RNLSAGLTRVGLSLL
+472 RNLSAGLTRVGLGLL
-487 GVDLAAFAGMAGV
+487 GIDLASFVAIAGV

-517 RRDPIDTMKTGT
+517 RRDPIDTMKTST

-571 QATDL
+571 QATEL
-576 GFQPRSL
+576 GFRPASL
-583 LTVRMVLPGP
+583 LSVRMVLPGP

-599 ASQFIMNLIER
+599 ASQFLMDLIER
-610 LESRPGMESVAFGS
+610 LESRPGMQSVAYGS
-624 CAPVSGGCNRTSA
+624 CAPVTGGCNRTSA
-637 KLPGGVVPPHW
+637 KFPGRVLPP
-648 SDTPIGVVWASPRY
+648 DRTETPIGVLWASPRY

-669 LVRGRLFTPQDR
+669 LLRGRLFTPHDR
-681 TGQPKV
+681 AGQPKV
-687 VVVNETAAR
+687 VVVNETAAL
-696 TYWRGEDPIG
+696 TYWPGEDPIG

-717 DGAEVVGIVADV
+717 DGAEVIGIVADV
-729 RYGAV
+729 RYRAV
-734 ETTVGP
+734 ETAVLP
-740 DAYLPLLQTPRAA
+740 DAYLPLLQAPRAQ
-753 GFLFVRTDGGPE
+753 GFLFVRTDGAPE
-765 PIIPQIRA
+765 SIVPQIRT

-783 LIDVKMMASRF
+783 LIDVKMMATRF

-804 AWLLA
+804 AWLLGL
-809 IFSLFAL
+809 FSLLAL
-816 TLAATGIYA
+816 ALAATGIYA
-825 VMSQGVEQRRREIG
+825 VMAQGVEQRRREIG

-857 RVTVMAIAGIA
+857 RMTAMAIAGIA
-868 LGLLIAV
+868 LGILMAV

-887 VTPGDPTVFVALA
+887 VTPGDPSVFVGLA
-900 SVVLAVTLLAGY
+900 GVVLAVTLLAGY

>member
-1 VRDWEQYVRTH
+1 MGT
-12 LSLPGLVHERESRI
+12 
-26 VRELSSQLEDFYREA
+26 
-41 VAGGMTEGEAD
+41 
-52 AHARAQVTDWTQL
+52 
-65 ASTLTDVDRPH
+65 
-76 ARGHIDRWSDGLDD
+76 
-90 RAHEKPGR
+90 
-98 WHVMNAFAQ
+98 FAQ
-107 DLKYAMRSLGKQP
+107 DLRYAVRSLVKQP
-120 GFAALAIAMLAVG
+120 AFSALAIAMLAIG

-146 VLYKPLPFTEPSRL
+146 VLYKPLPFADPSRL

-180 WSYPKYRVFREHQQV
+180 WSYPKYRVFRDHQQV

-223 DGTYLPLLGVAP
+223 DGTYLPLLGVSP
-235 QLGRSFNAEET
+235 RLGRSFSSEDT
-246 QAGGSPKL
+246 QAAGSPKL
-254 AVIAH
+254 AVIGH
-259 GFWLN
+259 GFWVN
-264 RLGSDPGV
+264 RLGSDRGV
-272 LGRSIGLNGVPYTI
+272 LGRSIGLNGAPYTI

-310 AAADLDEKWN
+310 PAADLEEKWN
-320 HTYWVVARRRPDVTV
+320 HTYWVVARRQADVTV

-349 SREIGEPSGKQRL
+349 SREIGEPSGEQRSE
-362 DWGATAVSLND
+362 WGAMAVSLND

-379 IRRSVLLLLAAVGSV
+379 IRRSILLLLAAVGSV
-394 LLIVCLNLANLTL
+394 LLIVCLNLASLTL
-407 ARGMARAREVA
+407 ARGVARAREVA

-439 VLALVGGILGTLVAY
+439 VLALVGGVLGTLVAY
-454 GALSAGAAFL
+454 GTLSAGAAFL

-472 RNLSAGLTRVGLSLL
+472 RNLSAGLTRVGLGLL
-487 GVDLAAFAGMAGV
+487 GIDLASFVAIAGV

-517 RRDPIDTMKTGT
+517 RRDPIDTMKTST

-571 QATDL
+571 QATEL
-576 GFQPRSL
+576 GFRPASL
-583 LTVRMVLPGP
+583 LSVRMVLPGP

-599 ASQFIMNLIER
+599 ASQFLMDLIER
-610 LESRPGMESVAFGS
+610 LESRPGMQSVAYGS
-624 CAPVSGGCNRTSA
+624 CAPVTGGCNRTSA
-637 KLPGGVVPPHW
+637 KFPGRVLPP
-648 SDTPIGVVWASPRY
+648 DRTETPIGVLWASPRY

-669 LVRGRLFTPQDR
+669 LIRGRLFTPHDR
-681 TGQPKV
+681 AGQAKV
-687 VVVNETAAR
+687 VVVNETAAL
-696 TYWRGEDPIG
+696 TYWPGEDPIG

-717 DGAEVVGIVADV
+717 DGAEVIGIVADV
-729 RYGAV
+729 RYRAV
-734 ETTVGP
+734 ETAVFP
-740 DAYLPLLQTPRAA
+740 DAYLPLLQAPRAQ
-753 GFLFVRTDGGPE
+753 GFLFVRTDGAPE
-765 PIIPQIRA
+765 SIVPQIRT

-783 LIDVKMMASRF
+783 LIDVKMMATRF

-804 AWLLA
+804 AWLLGL
-809 IFSLFAL
+809 FSLLAL
-816 TLAATGIYA
+816 ALAATGIYA
-825 VMSQGVEQRRREIG
+825 VMAQGVEQRRREIG

-857 RVTVMAIAGIA
+857 RVTAMAIAGIA
-868 LGLLIAV
+868 LGILIAV

-887 VTPGDPTVFVALA
+887 VTPGDPSVFVGLA
-900 SVVLAVTLLAGY
+900 GVVLAVTLLAGY
-912 IPARR
+912 IPARH

>member
-1 VRDWEQYVRTH
+1 MGT
-12 LSLPGLVHERESRI
+12 
-26 VRELSSQLEDFYREA
+26 
-41 VAGGMTEGEAD
+41 
-52 AHARAQVTDWTQL
+52 
-65 ASTLTDVDRPH
+65 
-76 ARGHIDRWSDGLDD
+76 
-90 RAHEKPGR
+90 
-98 WHVMNAFAQ
+98 FAQ
-107 DLKYAMRSLGKQP
+107 DLRYAVRSLVKQP
-120 GFAALAIAMLAVG
+120 AFSALAIAMLAIG

-146 VLYKPLPFTEPSRL
+146 VLYKPLPFADPSRL

-180 WSYPKYRVFREHQQV
+180 WSYPKYRVFRDHQQV

-223 DGTYLPLLGVAP
+223 DGTYLPLLGVSP
-235 QLGRSFNAEET
+235 RLGRSFSSEDT
-246 QAGGSPKL
+246 QAAGSPKL
-254 AVIAH
+254 AVIGH
-259 GFWLN
+259 GFWVN
-264 RLGSDPGV
+264 RLGSDRGV
-272 LGRSIGLNGVPYTI
+272 LGRSIGLNGAPYTI

-310 AAADLDEKWN
+310 PAADLEEKWN
-320 HTYWVVARRRPDVTV
+320 HTYWVVARRQADVTV

-349 SREIGEPSGKQRL
+349 SREIGEPSGEQRSE
-362 DWGATAVSLND
+362 WGAMAVSLND

-379 IRRSVLLLLAAVGSV
+379 IRRSILLLLAAVGSV
-394 LLIVCLNLANLTL
+394 LLIVCLNLASLTL
-407 ARGMARAREVA
+407 ARGVARAREVA

-439 VLALVGGILGTLVAY
+439 VLALVGGVLGTLVAY
-454 GALSAGAAFL
+454 GTLSAGAAFL

-472 RNLSAGLTRVGLSLL
+472 RNLSAGLTRVGLGLL
-487 GVDLAAFAGMAGV
+487 GIDLASFVVIAGV

-517 RRDPIDTMKTGT
+517 RRDPIDTMKTST

-571 QATDL
+571 QATEL
-576 GFQPRSL
+576 GFQPASL
-583 LTVRMVLPGP
+583 LSVRMVLPGP

-599 ASQFIMNLIER
+599 ASQFLMDLIER
-610 LESRPGMESVAFGS
+610 LESRPGMQSVAYGS
-624 CAPVSGGCNRTSA
+624 CAPVTGGCNRTSA
-637 KLPGGVVPPHW
+637 KFPGRVLPP
-648 SDTPIGVVWASPRY
+648 DRTETPIGVLWASPRY

-669 LVRGRLFTPQDR
+669 LLRGRLFTPHDR
-681 TGQPKV
+681 AGQPKV
-687 VVVNETAAR
+687 VVVNETAAL
-696 TYWRGEDPIG
+696 TYWPGEDPIG

-717 DGAEVVGIVADV
+717 DGAEVIGIVADV
-729 RYGAV
+729 RYRAV
-734 ETTVGP
+734 ETAVLP
-740 DAYLPLLQTPRAA
+740 DAYLPLLQAPRAQ
-753 GFLFVRTDGGPE
+753 GFLFVRTDGAPE
-765 PIIPQIRA
+765 AIVPQIRT

-783 LIDVKMMASRF
+783 LIDVKMMATRF

-804 AWLLA
+804 AWLLGL
-809 IFSLFAL
+809 FSLLAL
-816 TLAATGIYA
+816 ALAATGIYA
-825 VMSQGVEQRRREIG
+825 VMAQGVEQRRREIG

-857 RVTVMAIAGIA
+857 RVTAMAIAGIA
-868 LGLLIAV
+868 LGILIAV

-887 VTPGDPTVFVALA
+887 VTPGDPSVFVGLA
-900 SVVLAVTLLAGY
+900 GVVLAVTLLAGY